1 MMTKI
6 NKILLILV
14 FISGISLG
22 QDEIRKLSNGFSHG
36 VEDNKIHFT
45 LDEYEIIDVSID
57 GQTFKKPII
66 PFGGLQSQVGEPSLP
81 TITTFYQVATN
92 KSYDIR
98 INNKNS
104 IWIENIDILPH
115 QTWDH
120 VPDETI
126 STFKRDVELYT
137 SDIKYP
143 ENQGEVSQ
151 TFVFR
156 DLPVIKVSIT
166 PFKYY
171 PLSRRLE
178 VITSADIELIEVEDI
193 EPVQVPNRISRVFEP
208 LYEALVVNYSRSTND
223 ASYQKPSILYIL
235 PSNSSNLMANLE
247 MLFDWRHRSGYVVN
261 YVSTSTTGNSTS
273 SIKNY
278 ISNAY
283 SSWEDPPEYVALV
296 GDANGSYSIP
306 TYFESLSSYNGEGD
320 HPYSQLVGNDILPEV
335 IIGRLSFSSTTELA
349 TIINKTVQYESNP
362 YLSQNWFH
370 SASLV
375 GDASTSGV
383 SCVITSENIK
393 ELMEY
398 HGYDDVRTIYNSP
411 FPSQMVSDL
420 NAGLTFFNYRGY
432 YGVSGFNSGNI
443 NSLSNGFKL
452 PIATVITCGTGSF
465 SSGTAL
471 SETFVR
477 AGTPTQPKGAVAS
490 VGTATLGTHT
500 MFNNAVDMGFYYG
513 VFVDKIETAGAALAR
528 GKLNLYLNYPN
539 NPNNWVTIFTHWNNL
554 IGDPALQ
561 MWTDIPQ
568 SFTVSHDNM
577 ISLGTNY
584 YDVEVKDYFNEPVEG
599 AYVTILKGNDIIFES
614 GYTDNN
620 GRVTLPIGS
629 TSSGSVDLTVIK
641 RNFVPYQGQ
650 FQINEQSVN
659 VNSIEG
665 AFTIDDDMDGLS
677 TGNSD
682 GMIDGGETIEL
693 TIPIYNYGTEDAQ
706 GVYCKLIGG
715 NGFINYSIDSL
726 YVGTLM
732 SGMTGNE
739 GQSFVFEIE
748 SGLLENEN
756 FPLRLLVKDING
768 IAWWSQIDLSISGT
782 RLFADKVYVH
792 DDPVFGND
800 HLDPGETAQ
809 ISIEISNIGSIMA
822 NNVSG
827 RLYSNF
833 AGLEIIDDQ
842 GFWPII
848 LQDNY
853 SINTTDKFEVIAA
866 EDVIPGTIVE
876 LTIDLESSDGA
887 VQSTNIP
894 IQIGVKE
901 MDDPLGPDAYGY
913 YAYDNGDILY
923 SNAPYFNWIE
933 IDPLYGGP
941 GTQLALSDFGDNQD
955 DVTTVNLPFTFKF
968 YGIDYNQIS
977 VSSNGWV
984 SMGSTDMKSFRN
996 YPLPGPGGPSP
1007 MIAVF
1012 WDDLNTTTSGG
1023 RVYKW
1028 YDELNNQFVIQWS
1041 NLRTYDNNSLENFQL
1056 ILKDSQHYFTP
1067 TGDGEI
1073 LMQFADFNN
1082 TSTGNYGWGQVHG
1095 NYCTIGL
1102 EDHSETIGLEYT
1114 INNTYPISA
1123 MPLEDSTAILF
1134 TTRGANILQRGD
1146 INQDGLLN
1154 ITDVLTLV
1162 DFVQSGN
1169 TGGLNPYLADV
1180 NADEIINFLDMISI
1194 VREIMGY

>member
-1 MMTKI
+1 MTKS
-6 NKILLILV
+6 NKIIFTLLIASSIL
-14 FISGISLG
+14 FS
-22 QDEIRKLSNGFSHG
+22 QDEIRKSLNGFSNL
-36 VEDNKIHFT
+36 DDDRIHFS
-45 LDEYEIIDVSID
+45 LDSYELKDVTID
-57 GQTFKKPII
+57 GQTFKKPVI
-66 PFGGLQSQVGEPSLP
+66 PFGGLKSDEGDPSLP
-81 TITTFYQVATN
+81 TITTFYQVAPN
-92 KSYDIR
+92 KSYA
-98 INNKNS
+98 INVNVISSEWVN
-104 IWIENIDILPH
+104 NIDILPH
-115 QTWDH
+115 QTWERLS
-120 VPDETI
+120 DET
-126 STFKRDVELYT
+126 SDLFKRNIELYT
-137 SDIKYP
+137 SDMKYP
-143 ENQGEVSQ
+143 ENQGEVSN

-156 DLPVIKVSIT
+156 DIPVVKASIT

-178 VITSADIELIEVEDI
+178 IITSADIELIEVDEI
-193 EPVQVPNRISRVFEP
+193 EPVQTPDQISRVFEP
-208 LYEALVVNYSRSTND
+208 LYEALVVNYNRSTND
-223 ASYQKPSILYIL
+223 DDYQRPSILYIL

-247 MLFDWRHRSGYVVN
+247 ILFNWRHRSGYVVN
-261 YVSTSTTGNSTS
+261 YVSTSTTGNSSS

-283 SSWEDPPEYVALV
+283 STWDDPPEYIALV

-411 FPSQMVSDL
+411 FPSQMVADL

-465 SSGTAL
+465 SSGTSL

-490 VGTATLGTHT
+490 IGTATIGTHT

-513 VFVDKIETAGAALAR
+513 VFVDKLETAGAALAR
-528 GKLNLYLNYPN
+528 GKLNLYLNYPD
-539 NPNNWVTIFTHWNNL
+539 NPNDWVTIFTHWNNL

-561 MWTDIPQ
+561 MWTDTPQ
-568 SFTVSHDNM
+568 SFTVTHENI
-577 ISLGTNY
+577 ISSGTNF
-584 YDVEVKDYFNEPVEG
+584 YDVEVTNYFNEPVEN

-614 GYTDNN
+614 GYTDIN
-620 GRVTLPIGS
+620 GRVTLPVGS
-629 TSSGSVDLTVIK
+629 TLSGGVNLTVIK
-641 RNFVPYQGQ
+641 RNFIPYQGQ
-650 FQINEQSVN
+650 FQISEQSVN
-659 VNSIEG
+659 VNSVEG
-665 AFTIDDDMDGLS
+665 AFTIDDDMNGAS
-677 TGNSD
+677 TGNSNAL
-682 GMIDGGETIEL
+682 IDGGETIEL
-693 TIPIYNYGTEDAQ
+693 TIPVYNYGTDDAE

-739 GQSFVFEIE
+739 EQPFVFEVE
-748 SGLLENEN
+748 SGILENEN
-756 FPLRLLVKDING
+756 FPLRLLIKDING
-768 IAWWSQIDLSISGT
+768 SSWLSQIQLSISGT
-782 RLFADKVYVH
+782 RLVADKVYVH
-792 DDPVFGND
+792 DDPAFGND
-800 HLDPGETAQ
+800 YLDPGETAE
-809 ISIEISNIGSIMA
+809 ISIEISNIGSMMA

-827 RLYSNF
+827 RLYSNYP
-833 AGLEIIDDQ
+833 GLEIIDDQ
-842 GFWPII
+842 GFWPLIV
-848 LQDNY
+848 QNNF
-853 SINTTDKFEVIAA
+853 SINTADKFEVVAA
-866 EDVIPGTIVE
+866 EDIIPGTVIE
-876 LTIDLESSDGA
+876 LFIDLESPDGA
-887 VQSTNIP
+887 AQSANIP
-894 IQIGVKE
+894 LQIGVKE
-901 MDDPLGPDAYGY
+901 VDDPLGPDSYGY
-913 YAYDNGDILY
+913 YAYDSGDILY

-933 IDPLYGGP
+933 IDPLYNGS
-941 GTQLALSDFGDNQD
+941 GTQLSLSDYGDNQD

-968 YGIDYNQIS
+968 YGIDYDQIS

-984 SMGSTDMKSFRN
+984 SMGSTSIKSFRN
-996 YPLPGPGGPSP
+996 YHIPGPGGPSP

-1028 YDELNNQFVIQWS
+1028 YDELNHQFIIQWS
-1041 NLRTYDNNSLENFQL
+1041 HLRTYDNNSLENFQL

-1073 LMQFADFNN
+1073 VMQYADFNN

-1102 EDHSETIGLEYT
+1102 EDQSETIGLEYT
-1114 INNTYPISA
+1114 FNNTYPISA

-1162 DFVQSGN
+1162 DFVQSSD

>member
-1 MMTKI
+1 MTKS
-6 NKILLILV
+6 NKIIFTLLMASSVL
-14 FISGISLG
+14 FS
-22 QDEIRKLSNGFSHG
+22 QDEIRKSPNGFSIL
-36 VEDNKIHFT
+36 DDDRIHFS
-45 LDEYEIIDVSID
+45 LDSYELKDVTID
-57 GQTFKKPII
+57 GQTFKKPVI
-66 PFGGLQSQVGEPSLP
+66 PFGGLTSDEGDPTLP
-81 TITTFYQVATN
+81 TITTFYQVAPN
-92 KSYDIR
+92 KSYAINVNVISSEW
-98 INNKNS
+98 INNV
-104 IWIENIDILPH
+104 DILPH
-115 QTWDH
+115 QTWERSS
-120 VPDETI
+120 DETNDL
-126 STFKRDVELYT
+126 FKRNIELYT
-137 SDIKYP
+137 SDTKYP
-143 ENQGEVSQ
+143 ENQGEVSN

-156 DLPVIKVSIT
+156 DIPVVKASIT

-178 VITSADIELIEVEDI
+178 IITSADIELIEVDEI
-193 EPVQVPNRISRVFEP
+193 EPVQTPDRISRVFEP
-208 LYEALVVNYSRSTND
+208 LYEALVVNYNRSTND
-223 ASYQKPSILYIL
+223 DDYQRPSILYIL
-235 PSNSSNLMANLE
+235 PSNSSNLMASLE
-247 MLFDWRHRSGYVVN
+247 ILFDWRHRSGYVVN
-261 YVSTSTTGNSTS
+261 YVSTSTTGNSSS

-283 SSWEDPPEYVALV
+283 STWDDPPEYIALV

-411 FPSQMVSDL
+411 FPSQMVADL

-432 YGVSGFNSGNI
+432 YGVSGFNSGNV

-465 SSGTAL
+465 ASGTAL

-490 VGTATLGTHT
+490 IGTATIGTHT

-513 VFVDKIETAGAALAR
+513 VFVDKMETAGAALAR
-528 GKLNLYLNYPN
+528 GKLNLYLNYPD
-539 NPNNWVTIFTHWNNL
+539 NPNDWVTIFTHWNNL

-568 SFTVSHDNM
+568 SFTVNHENM
-577 ISLGTNY
+577 ISSGTNY
-584 YDVEVKDYFNEPVEG
+584 YDIEVTNYFNEPVED
-599 AYVTILKGNDIIFES
+599 AFVTILKGNDIIFES
-614 GYTDNN
+614 GFTDIN
-620 GRVTLPIGS
+620 GRVTLPVGS
-629 TSSGSVDLTVIK
+629 TLPGGVNLTVIK
-641 RNFVPYQGQ
+641 RNFIPYQGQ
-650 FQINEQSVN
+650 FQISEQSVN
-659 VNSIEG
+659 VNSVEG
-665 AFTIDDDMDGLS
+665 AFTIDDDMNDAS
-677 TGNSD
+677 MGNAN

-693 TIPIYNYGTEDAQ
+693 NIPIYNYGTDDAE

-715 NGFINYSIDSL
+715 DGFINYSIDSL
-726 YVGTLM
+726 YIGTLM

-739 GQSFVFEIE
+739 EQSFVFEVE
-748 SGLLENEN
+748 SGILENEN
-756 FPLRLLVKDING
+756 FPLRLFIKDING
-768 IAWWSQIDLSISGT
+768 SSWLSQIQLSILGT
-782 RLFADKVYVH
+782 RLLADKVYVY

-800 HLDPGETAQ
+800 HLDPGETAE

-827 RLYSNF
+827 RLYSNYP
-833 AGLEIIDDQ
+833 GLEIIDDQ
-842 GFWPII
+842 GFWPLIV
-848 LQDNY
+848 QNNF
-853 SINTTDKFEVIAA
+853 SINTTDKFEVVAA
-866 EDVIPGTIVE
+866 EDIIPGTIIE
-876 LTIDLESSDGA
+876 LFIDLESPDGA
-887 VQSTNIP
+887 AQSANIP
-894 IQIGVKE
+894 LQIGVKE
-901 MDDPLGPDAYGY
+901 VDDPLGPDSYGY
-913 YAYDNGDILY
+913 YAYDSGDILY

-933 IDPLYGGP
+933 IDPLYNGP
-941 GTQLALSDFGDNQD
+941 GTQLSLSDYGDNQD

-968 YGIDYNQIS
+968 YGIDYDQIS

-984 SMGSTDMKSFRN
+984 SMGSTSIKSFRN
-996 YPLPGPGGPSP
+996 YHIPGPGGPSP

-1028 YDELNNQFVIQWS
+1028 YDELNHQFIIQWS
-1041 NLRTYDNNSLENFQL
+1041 HLRTYDNNSLENFQL

-1073 LMQFADFNN
+1073 VMQYADFNN

-1095 NYCTIGL
+1095 NYCTIGI
-1102 EDHSETIGLEYT
+1102 EDQSETIGLEYT
-1114 INNTYPISA
+1114 FNNTYPISA

-1162 DFVQSGN
+1162 DFVQSSD

>member
-1 MMTKI
+1 MTNICKI
-6 NKILLILV
+6 ISIVILASSV
-14 FISGISLG
+14 SFS
-22 QDEIRKLSNGFSHG
+22 QNEIRKSPNGFS
-36 VEDNKIHFT
+36 VLDDDKILFS
-45 LDEYEIIDVSID
+45 LESYELKDVTID
-57 GQTFKKPII
+57 GQTFKKPVI
-66 PFGGLQSQVGEPSLP
+66 PFGGLKSDEGEPTLP
-81 TITTFYQVATN
+81 TITTFYQVAPN
-92 KSYDIR
+92 KSYA
-98 INNKNS
+98 INVNVIS
-104 IWIENIDILPH
+104 SEWIDNVDILPH
-115 QTWDH
+115 QTWERQL
-120 VPDETI
+120 DEANTF
-126 STFKRDVELYT
+126 FKRNVELYT
-137 SDIKYP
+137 SDTKYP
-143 ENQGEVSQ
+143 KNQVEVSK

-156 DLPVIKVSIT
+156 DIPVVKASIT

-171 PLSRRLE
+171 PLSRKLE
-178 VITSADIELIEVEDI
+178 IITSAEIELIEVDDI
-193 EPVQVPNRISRVFEP
+193 DPVQTPNRISRVFEP

-223 ASYQKPSILYIL
+223 DDYQKPSILYIL

-247 MLFDWRHRSGYVVN
+247 ILFDWRHRSGYVVN
-261 YVSTSTTGNSTS
+261 YVSTSTTGNSSS

-283 SSWEDPPEYVALV
+283 SSWDDPPEYVALV

-306 TYFESLSSYNGEGD
+306 TYFESFSSYNGEGD

-335 IIGRLSFSSTTELA
+335 LIGRLSFSSTTELA

-370 SASLV
+370 SASVV
-375 GDASTSGV
+375 GDASTSGI

-411 FPSQMVSDL
+411 FPSQMVADL

-465 SSGTAL
+465 ASGTAL

-490 VGTATLGTHT
+490 IGTATIGTHT

-513 VFVDKIETAGAALAR
+513 VFVDKMETAGAALAR
-528 GKLNLYLNYPN
+528 GKLNLYLNYPD
-539 NPNNWVTIFTHWNNL
+539 NPNNYVTIFTHWNSL

-561 MWTDIPQ
+561 MWTDVPQ
-568 SFTVSHDNM
+568 SFTINHENS
-577 ISLGTNY
+577 ISSGTNY
-584 YDVEVKDYFNEPVEG
+584 IDVEVLDYFNDPVEG

-614 GYTDNN
+614 GYTDIN
-620 GRVTLPIGS
+620 GRITLSVGS
-629 TSSGSVDLTVIK
+629 ASLGSVDLTVIK

-650 FQINEQSVN
+650 FQINDQSVN
-659 VNSIEG
+659 VNSVEG
-665 AFTIDDDMDGLS
+665 AFTIDDDMNGS
-677 TGNSD
+677 SIGNAN

-693 TIPIYNYGTEDAQ
+693 MIPIYNYGTDDAE

-715 NGFINYSIDSL
+715 DGFINYSIDSL
-726 YVGTLM
+726 YIGTLM

-739 GQSFVFEIE
+739 GQPFVFEVE
-748 SGLLENEN
+748 SGILENEN
-756 FPLRLLVKDING
+756 FPLRLLIKDINDSS
-768 IAWWSQIDLSISGT
+768 WLSQIQLSISGT
-782 RLFADKVYVH
+782 RLLADKVYVH

-800 HLDPGETAQ
+800 HLDPGETAE
-809 ISIEISNIGSIMA
+809 IEIEISNIGSMMA

-827 RLYSNF
+827 RLYSNYP
-833 AGLEIIDDQ
+833 GLEIIDDQ
-842 GFWPII
+842 GFWPLIV
-848 LQDNY
+848 QNNF

-866 EDVIPGTIVE
+866 EDIIPGTVVE
-876 LTIDLESSDGA
+876 LFIDLESPDGA
-887 VQSTNIP
+887 AQSANIP
-894 IQIGVKE
+894 LQIGVKE
-901 MDDPLGPDAYGY
+901 VDDPLGPDLYGY
-913 YAYDNGDILY
+913 YAYDSGDILY

-933 IDPLYGGP
+933 IDPLYNGS
-941 GTQLALSDFGDNQD
+941 GTQLSLSDYGDNQD

-968 YGIDYNQIS
+968 YGVDYDQIS

-984 SMGSTDMKSFRN
+984 SMGSTSMKSFRN
-996 YPLPGPGGPSP
+996 YHIPGPGGPSP

-1028 YDELNNQFVIQWS
+1028 YDELNHQFVIQWS
-1041 NLRTYDNNSLENFQL
+1041 HLRTYDNNSLENFQL

-1073 LMQFADFNN
+1073 VMQYADFNN

-1102 EDHSETIGLEYT
+1102 EDQSETIGLEYT
-1114 INNTYPISA
+1114 FNNAYPTSA
-1123 MPLEDSTAILF
+1123 MPLGDSTAILF

-1162 DFVQSGN
+1162 DFVQSSD

>member
-1 MMTKI
+1 MTKS
-6 NKILLILV
+6 NKIIFTLLIASSIL
-14 FISGISLG
+14 FS
-22 QDEIRKLSNGFSHG
+22 QDEIRKSLNGFSNL
-36 VEDNKIHFT
+36 DDDRIHFS
-45 LDEYEIIDVSID
+45 LDSYELKDVTID
-57 GQTFKKPII
+57 GQTFKKPVI
-66 PFGGLQSQVGEPSLP
+66 PFGGLKSDEGDPSLP
-81 TITTFYQVATN
+81 TITTFYQVAPN
-92 KSYDIR
+92 KSYA
-98 INNKNS
+98 INVNVISSEWVN
-104 IWIENIDILPH
+104 NIDILPH
-115 QTWDH
+115 QTWERLS
-120 VPDETI
+120 DET
-126 STFKRDVELYT
+126 SDLFKRNIELYT
-137 SDIKYP
+137 SDMKYP
-143 ENQGEVSQ
+143 ENQGEVSN

-156 DLPVIKVSIT
+156 DIPVVKASIT

-178 VITSADIELIEVEDI
+178 IITSADIELIEVDEI
-193 EPVQVPNRISRVFEP
+193 EPVQTPDQISRVFEP
-208 LYEALVVNYSRSTND
+208 LYEALVVNYNRSTND
-223 ASYQKPSILYIL
+223 DDYQRPSILYIL

-247 MLFDWRHRSGYVVN
+247 ILFNWRHRSGYVVN
-261 YVSTSTTGNSTS
+261 YVSTSTTGNSSS

-283 SSWEDPPEYVALV
+283 STWDDPPEYIALV

-411 FPSQMVSDL
+411 FPSQMVADL

-465 SSGTAL
+465 SSGTSL

-490 VGTATLGTHT
+490 IGTATIGTHT

-513 VFVDKIETAGAALAR
+513 VFVDKLETAGAALAR
-528 GKLNLYLNYPN
+528 GKLNLYLNYPD
-539 NPNNWVTIFTHWNNL
+539 NPNDWVTIFTHWNNL

-561 MWTDIPQ
+561 MWTDTPQ
-568 SFTVSHDNM
+568 SFTVTHENI
-577 ISLGTNY
+577 ISSGTNF
-584 YDVEVKDYFNEPVEG
+584 YDVEVTNYFNEPVEN
-599 AYVTILKGNDIIFES
+599 AFVTILKGNDIIFES
-614 GYTDNN
+614 GYTDIN
-620 GRVTLPIGS
+620 GRVTLPVGS
-629 TSSGSVDLTVIK
+629 TLSGGVNLTVIK
-641 RNFVPYQGQ
+641 RNFIPYQGQ
-650 FQINEQSVN
+650 FQISEQSVN
-659 VNSIEG
+659 VNSVEG
-665 AFTIDDDMDGLS
+665 AFTIDDDMNGAS
-677 TGNSD
+677 TGNSNAL
-682 GMIDGGETIEL
+682 IDGGETIEL
-693 TIPIYNYGTEDAQ
+693 TIPVYNYGTDDAE

-739 GQSFVFEIE
+739 EQPFVFEVE
-748 SGLLENEN
+748 SGILENEN
-756 FPLRLLVKDING
+756 FPLRLLIKDING
-768 IAWWSQIDLSISGT
+768 SSWLSQIQLSISGT
-782 RLFADKVYVH
+782 RLVADKVYVH
-792 DDPVFGND
+792 DDPAFGND
-800 HLDPGETAQ
+800 YLDPGETAE
-809 ISIEISNIGSIMA
+809 ISIEISNIGSMMA

-827 RLYSNF
+827 RLYSNYP
-833 AGLEIIDDQ
+833 GLEIIDDQ
-842 GFWPII
+842 GFWPLIV
-848 LQDNY
+848 QNNF
-853 SINTTDKFEVIAA
+853 SINTADKFEVVAA
-866 EDVIPGTIVE
+866 EDIIPGTVIE
-876 LTIDLESSDGA
+876 LFIDLESPDGA
-887 VQSTNIP
+887 AQSANIP
-894 IQIGVKE
+894 LQIGVKE
-901 MDDPLGPDAYGY
+901 VDDPLGPDSYGY
-913 YAYDNGDILY
+913 YAYDSGDILY

-933 IDPLYGGP
+933 IDPLYNGS
-941 GTQLALSDFGDNQD
+941 GTQLSLSDYGDNQD

-968 YGIDYNQIS
+968 YGIDYDQIS

-984 SMGSTDMKSFRN
+984 SMGSTSIKSFRN
-996 YPLPGPGGPSP
+996 YHIPGPGGPSP

-1028 YDELNNQFVIQWS
+1028 YDELNHQFIIQWS
-1041 NLRTYDNNSLENFQL
+1041 HLRTYDNNSLENFQL

-1073 LMQFADFNN
+1073 VMQYADFNN

-1102 EDHSETIGLEYT
+1102 EDQSETIGLEYT
-1114 INNTYPISA
+1114 FNNAYPTSA
-1123 MPLEDSTAILF
+1123 MPLGDSTAILF

-1162 DFVQSGN
+1162 DFVQSSD

>member
-1 MMTKI
+1 MI
-6 NKILLILV
+6 YIYKILFSILLFSV
-14 FISGISLG
+14 FAMG
-22 QDEIRKLSNGFSHG
+22 QENIRKLSSGFSSKSG
-36 VEDNKIHFT
+36 DSKIHF
-45 LDEYEIIDVSID
+45 LLKDYEMQNVTID
-57 GQTFKKPII
+57 GQSFKKPII
-66 PFGGLQSQVGEPSLP
+66 PFGGLKSEEGEPTLP
-81 TITTFYQVATN
+81 TITTFYQVAPN
-92 KSYDIR
+92 KSYA
-98 INNKNS
+98 INVNINS
-104 IWIENIDILPH
+104 SEWVENIDILPH
-115 QTWDH
+115 QTWEH
-120 VPDETI
+120 VSDET
-126 STFKRDVELYT
+126 SALFKRDIELYT
-137 SDIKYP
+137 SDIPYP
-143 ENQGEVSQ
+143 KDLGEISN
-151 TFVFR
+151 TFILR

-171 PLSRRLE
+171 PLSRKLE
-178 VITSADIELIEVEDI
+178 VITSADIELIEVGNID
-193 EPVQVPNRISRVFEP
+193 PVIVPNRISRTFEP
-208 LYEALVVNYSRSTND
+208 LYEALVVNYDRSTNEED
-223 ASYQKPSILYIL
+223 YQKPSILYIL

-247 MLFDWRHRSGYVVN
+247 ILFDWRHRSGYVVN
-261 YVSTSTTGNSTS
+261 YVSTSTTGNSSS

-283 SSWEDPPEYVALV
+283 STWDNPPEFIALV

-306 TYFESLSSYNGEGD
+306 TYFENYSGYNGEGD
-320 HPYSQLVGNDILPEV
+320 HPYSQLVGNDVLPEV
-335 IIGRLSFSSTTELA
+335 LIGRLSFSSTTELA

-362 YLSQNWFH
+362 YLNQNWFH
-370 SASLV
+370 SASVV

-383 SCVITSENIK
+383 STVITSENIK

-398 HGYDDVRTIYNSP
+398 NGYDDVRTIYSSP

-420 NAGLTFFNYRGY
+420 NDGLTFFNYRGY

-490 VGTATLGTHT
+490 IGTATLGTHT

-528 GKLNLYLNYPN
+528 GKLNLYLNYPD
-539 NPNNWVTIFTHWNNL
+539 NPNNNVNVFTHWNNL
-554 IGDPALQ
+554 IGDPALK
-561 MWTDIPQ
+561 MWTDVPQ
-568 SFTVSHDNM
+568 SFTVNNDNI
-577 ISLGTNY
+577 ISSGTNY
-584 YDVEVKDYFNEPVEG
+584 IDVEVLNYFNEPVED
-599 AYVTILKGNDIIFES
+599 AYVTILKGDDVIFES
-614 GYTDNN
+614 GYTNIN
-620 GRVTLPIGS
+620 GRVTLPITSS
-629 TSSGSVDLTVIK
+629 TSGSVELTVIK

-650 FQINEQSVN
+650 YQIVDQNVN
-659 VNSIEG
+659 VNSVEG
-665 AFTIDDDMDGLS
+665 AYSIDDDMNGS
-677 TGNSD
+677 SSGNNNSI
-682 GMIDGGETIEL
+682 IDGGETIEL
-693 TIPIYNYGTEDAQ
+693 TIPIYNYGTDDSE

-715 NGFINYSIDSL
+715 DGFINYSVDSL
-726 YVGTLM
+726 YIGTLM

-739 GQSFVFEIE
+739 DQSFVFEVETGI
-748 SGLLENEN
+748 LENEN
-756 FPLRLLVKDING
+756 LPLRLLIKDING
-768 IAWWSQIDLSISGT
+768 SSWWSQLHLSISGA
-782 RLFADKVYVH
+782 RFFADKVYVY
-792 DDPVFGND
+792 DDPVFGNEN
-800 HLDPGETAQ
+800 LDPGETAE
-809 ISIEISNIGSIMA
+809 ISIEISNIGSMNATNI
-822 NNVSG
+822 SG

-833 AGLEIIDDQ
+833 SGLEIVDDQ
-842 GFWPII
+842 GFWPVI

-853 SINTTDKFEVIAA
+853 TINTLDNFEVVAA

-876 LTIDLESSDGA
+876 LIINLESSDGA
-887 VQSTNIP
+887 VQSVNIP
-894 IQIGVKE
+894 LQIGVKGVG
-901 MDDPLGPDAYGY
+901 DPLGPDAYGY

-933 IDPLYGGP
+933 IDPLYDGP
-941 GTQLALSDFGDNQD
+941 GTQLALSDYGDNQD
-955 DVTTVNLPFTFKF
+955 DVTTVNLPFSFKF
-968 YGIDYNQIS
+968 YGVDYDQIS

-984 SMGSTDMKSFRN
+984 SMGSTSMKSFRN
-996 YPLPGPGGPSP
+996 YHMPGPGGPSP

-1028 YDELNNQFVIQWS
+1028 YDELNHQFVIQWS
-1041 NLRTYDNNSLENFQL
+1041 HLRTYDNNSLENFQL

-1073 LMQFADFNN
+1073 LMQYAEFNN
-1082 TSTGNYGWGQVHG
+1082 TSTGNGVQVHG
-1095 NYCTIGL
+1095 NYSTIGL
-1102 EDHSETIGLEYT
+1102 EDQSETIGLEYT
-1114 INNTYPISA
+1114 FNNTYPISA

-1146 INQDGLLN
+1146 INQDGFLN

>member
-1 MMTKI
+1 MKKS
-6 NKILLILV
+6 NKIIFTLLIASSIL
-14 FISGISLG
+14 FS
-22 QDEIRKLSNGFSHG
+22 QDEIRKSPNGFSIL
-36 VEDNKIHFT
+36 DDDRIHFS
-45 LDEYEIIDVSID
+45 LDSYELKDVTID
-57 GQTFKKPII
+57 GQTFKKPVI
-66 PFGGLQSQVGEPSLP
+66 PFGGLKSDEGDPTLP
-81 TITTFYQVATN
+81 TITTFYQVAPN
-92 KSYDIR
+92 KSYAINVNVISSEW
-98 INNKNS
+98 INNV
-104 IWIENIDILPH
+104 DILPH
-115 QTWDH
+115 QTWEKSS
-120 VPDETI
+120 DET
-126 STFKRDVELYT
+126 SDLFKRNIELYT
-137 SDIKYP
+137 SDMKYP
-143 ENQGEVSQ
+143 ENQGEVSN

-156 DLPVIKVSIT
+156 DIPVVKASIT

-178 VITSADIELIEVEDI
+178 IITSADIELIEVDEI
-193 EPVQVPNRISRVFEP
+193 EPVQTPEQISRVFEP
-208 LYEALVVNYSRSTND
+208 LYEALVVNYNRSTND
-223 ASYQKPSILYIL
+223 DDYQRPSILYIL

-247 MLFDWRHRSGYVVN
+247 ILFDWRHRSGYVVN
-261 YVSTSTTGNSTS
+261 YVSTSTTGNSSS

-283 SSWEDPPEYVALV
+283 STWDDPPEYIALV

-306 TYFESLSSYNGEGD
+306 TYFETLSSYNGEGD

-411 FPSQMVSDL
+411 FPSQMVADL

-465 SSGTAL
+465 SSGTSL

-490 VGTATLGTHT
+490 IGTATIGTHT

-513 VFVDKIETAGAALAR
+513 VFVDELETAGAALAR
-528 GKLNLYLNYPN
+528 GKLNLYLNYPD

-561 MWTDIPQ
+561 MWTDTPQ
-568 SFTVSHDNM
+568 SFTVTHENI
-577 ISLGTNY
+577 ISSGTNF
-584 YDVEVKDYFNEPVEG
+584 YDVEVTNYFNEPVED
-599 AYVTILKGNDIIFES
+599 AFVTILKGNDVIFES
-614 GYTDNN
+614 GYTDIN
-620 GRVTLPIGS
+620 GRVTLPVGS
-629 TSSGSVDLTVIK
+629 NLSGGVNLTVTK
-641 RNFVPYQGQ
+641 RNFIPYQGQ
-650 FQINEQSVN
+650 FQISEQSVN
-659 VNSIEG
+659 VNSVEG
-665 AFTIDDDMDGLS
+665 AFTIDDDMNGAS
-677 TGNSD
+677 TGNSNAL
-682 GMIDGGETIEL
+682 IDGGETIEL
-693 TIPIYNYGTEDAQ
+693 TIPVYNYGTDDAE

-732 SGMTGNE
+732 SGMTGNAE
-739 GQSFVFEIE
+739 QSFVFEVE
-748 SGLLENEN
+748 SGILENEN
-756 FPLRLLVKDING
+756 FPLRLLIKDING
-768 IAWWSQIDLSISGT
+768 SSWLSQIQLSISGT
-782 RLFADKVYVH
+782 RLVADKVYVH
-792 DDPVFGND
+792 DDPAFGND
-800 HLDPGETAQ
+800 HLDPGETAE
-809 ISIEISNIGSIMA
+809 ISIEISNIGSMMA

-827 RLYSNF
+827 RLYSNYP
-833 AGLEIIDDQ
+833 GLEIIDDQ
-842 GFWPII
+842 GFWPLIV
-848 LQDNY
+848 QNNF
-853 SINTTDKFEVIAA
+853 SINTADKFEVVAA
-866 EDVIPGTIVE
+866 EDIIPGTVIE
-876 LTIDLESSDGA
+876 LFIDLESLDGA
-887 VQSTNIP
+887 AQSANIP
-894 IQIGVKE
+894 LQIGVKE
-901 MDDPLGPDAYGY
+901 VDDPLGPDSYGY
-913 YAYDNGDILY
+913 YAYDSGDILY

-933 IDPLYGGP
+933 IDPLYNGS
-941 GTQLALSDFGDNQD
+941 GTQLSLSDYGDNQD

-968 YGIDYNQIS
+968 YGIDYDQIS

-984 SMGSTDMKSFRN
+984 SMGSTSIKSFRN
-996 YPLPGPGGPSP
+996 YHIPGPGGPSP

-1028 YDELNNQFVIQWS
+1028 YDELNHQFIIQWS
-1041 NLRTYDNNSLENFQL
+1041 HLRTYDNNSLENFQL

-1073 LMQFADFNN
+1073 VMQYADFNN

-1102 EDHSETIGLEYT
+1102 EDQSETIGLEYT
-1114 INNTYPISA
+1114 FNNTYPISA

-1162 DFVQSGN
+1162 DFVQSSD

>member
-1 MMTKI
+1 
-6 NKILLILV
+6 
-14 FISGISLG
+14 
-22 QDEIRKLSNGFSHG
+22 
-36 VEDNKIHFT
+36 
-45 LDEYEIIDVSID
+45 
-57 GQTFKKPII
+57 
-66 PFGGLQSQVGEPSLP
+66 
-81 TITTFYQVATN
+81 
-92 KSYDIR
+92 
-98 INNKNS
+98 
-104 IWIENIDILPH
+104 
-115 QTWDH
+115 
-120 VPDETI
+120 
-126 STFKRDVELYT
+126 
-137 SDIKYP
+137 
-143 ENQGEVSQ
+143 
-151 TFVFR
+151 
-156 DLPVIKVSIT
+156 
-166 PFKYY
+166 
-171 PLSRRLE
+171 
-178 VITSADIELIEVEDI
+178 
-193 EPVQVPNRISRVFEP
+193 
-208 LYEALVVNYSRSTND
+208 
-223 ASYQKPSILYIL
+223 
-235 PSNSSNLMANLE
+235 
-247 MLFDWRHRSGYVVN
+247 
-261 YVSTSTTGNSTS
+261 
-273 SIKNY
+273 
-278 ISNAY
+278 
-283 SSWEDPPEYVALV
+283 
-296 GDANGSYSIP
+296 
-306 TYFESLSSYNGEGD
+306 
-320 HPYSQLVGNDILPEV
+320 
-335 IIGRLSFSSTTELA
+335 
-349 TIINKTVQYESNP
+349 
-362 YLSQNWFH
+362 
-370 SASLV
+370 
-375 GDASTSGV
+375 
-383 SCVITSENIK
+383 
-393 ELMEY
+393 
-398 HGYDDVRTIYNSP
+398 
-411 FPSQMVSDL
+411 
-420 NAGLTFFNYRGY
+420 
-432 YGVSGFNSGNI
+432 
-443 NSLSNGFKL
+443 
-452 PIATVITCGTGSF
+452 
-465 SSGTAL
+465 
-471 SETFVR
+471 
-477 AGTPTQPKGAVAS
+477 
-490 VGTATLGTHT
+490 
-500 MFNNAVDMGFYYG
+500 
-513 VFVDKIETAGAALAR
+513 
-528 GKLNLYLNYPN
+528 
-539 NPNNWVTIFTHWNNL
+539 
-554 IGDPALQ
+554 
-561 MWTDIPQ
+561 
-568 SFTVSHDNM
+568 
-577 ISLGTNY
+577 
-584 YDVEVKDYFNEPVEG
+584 
-599 AYVTILKGNDIIFES
+599 
-614 GYTDNN
+614 
-620 GRVTLPIGS
+620 
-629 TSSGSVDLTVIK
+629 
-641 RNFVPYQGQ
+641 
-650 FQINEQSVN
+650 
-659 VNSIEG
+659 
-665 AFTIDDDMDGLS
+665 MDGLS

-941 GTQLALSDFGDNQD
+941 GTQLALSDFVDNQD

-968 YGIDYNQIS
+968 YGIDYDQIS

-1041 NLRTYDNNSLENFQL
+1041 NMRTYDNNSLENFQL

-1114 INNTYPISA
+1114 FNNTYPISA

>member
-1 MMTKI
+1 MTKS
-6 NKILLILV
+6 NKIIFTLLIASSIL
-14 FISGISLG
+14 FS
-22 QDEIRKLSNGFSHG
+22 QDEIRKSLNGFSNL
-36 VEDNKIHFT
+36 DDDRIHFS
-45 LDEYEIIDVSID
+45 LDSYELKDVTID
-57 GQTFKKPII
+57 GQTFKKPVI
-66 PFGGLQSQVGEPSLP
+66 PFGGLKSDEGDPSLP
-81 TITTFYQVATN
+81 TITTFYQVAPN
-92 KSYDIR
+92 KSYA
-98 INNKNS
+98 INVNVISSEWVN
-104 IWIENIDILPH
+104 NIDILPH
-115 QTWDH
+115 QTWERLS
-120 VPDETI
+120 DET
-126 STFKRDVELYT
+126 SDLFKRNIELYT
-137 SDIKYP
+137 SDMKYP
-143 ENQGEVSQ
+143 ENQGEVSN

-156 DLPVIKVSIT
+156 DIPVVKASIT

-178 VITSADIELIEVEDI
+178 IITSADIELIEVDEI
-193 EPVQVPNRISRVFEP
+193 APVQTPDQISRVFEP
-208 LYEALVVNYSRSTND
+208 LYEALVVNYNRSTND
-223 ASYQKPSILYIL
+223 DDYQRPSILYIL

-247 MLFDWRHRSGYVVN
+247 ILFNWRHRSGYVVN
-261 YVSTSTTGNSTS
+261 YVSTSTTGNSSS

-283 SSWEDPPEYVALV
+283 STWDDPPEYIALV

-411 FPSQMVSDL
+411 FPSQMVADL

-465 SSGTAL
+465 SSGTSL

-490 VGTATLGTHT
+490 IGTATIGTHT

-513 VFVDKIETAGAALAR
+513 VFVDELETAGAALAR
-528 GKLNLYLNYPN
+528 GKLNLYLNYPD
-539 NPNNWVTIFTHWNNL
+539 NPNDWVTIFTHWNNL

-561 MWTDIPQ
+561 MWTDTPQ
-568 SFTVSHDNM
+568 SFTVTHENI
-577 ISLGTNY
+577 ISSGTNF
-584 YDVEVKDYFNEPVEG
+584 YDVEVTNYFNEPVEN
-599 AYVTILKGNDIIFES
+599 AFVTILKGNDIIFES
-614 GYTDNN
+614 GYTDIN
-620 GRVTLPIGS
+620 GRVTLPVGS
-629 TSSGSVDLTVIK
+629 TLSGGVNLTVIK
-641 RNFVPYQGQ
+641 RNFIPYQGQ
-650 FQINEQSVN
+650 FQISEQSVN
-659 VNSIEG
+659 VNSVEG
-665 AFTIDDDMDGLS
+665 AFTIDDDMNGAS
-677 TGNSD
+677 TGNSNAL
-682 GMIDGGETIEL
+682 IDGGETIEL
-693 TIPIYNYGTEDAQ
+693 TIPVYNYGTDDAE

-739 GQSFVFEIE
+739 EQPFVFEVE
-748 SGLLENEN
+748 SGILENEN
-756 FPLRLLVKDING
+756 FPLRLLIKDING
-768 IAWWSQIDLSISGT
+768 SSWLSQIQLSISGT
-782 RLFADKVYVH
+782 RLVADKVYVH
-792 DDPVFGND
+792 DDPAFGND
-800 HLDPGETAQ
+800 YLDPGETAE
-809 ISIEISNIGSIMA
+809 ISIEISNIGSMMA

-827 RLYSNF
+827 RLYSNYP
-833 AGLEIIDDQ
+833 GLEIIDDQ
-842 GFWPII
+842 GFWPLIV
-848 LQDNY
+848 QNNF
-853 SINTTDKFEVIAA
+853 SINTADKFEVVAA
-866 EDVIPGTIVE
+866 EDIIPGTVIE
-876 LTIDLESSDGA
+876 LFIDLESPDGA
-887 VQSTNIP
+887 AQSANIP
-894 IQIGVKE
+894 LQIGVKE
-901 MDDPLGPDAYGY
+901 VDDPLGPDSYGY
-913 YAYDNGDILY
+913 YAYDSGDILY

-933 IDPLYGGP
+933 IDPLYNGS
-941 GTQLALSDFGDNQD
+941 GTQLSLSDYGDNQD

-968 YGIDYNQIS
+968 YGIDYDQIS

-984 SMGSTDMKSFRN
+984 SMGSTSIKSFRN
-996 YPLPGPGGPSP
+996 YHIPGPGGPSP

-1028 YDELNNQFVIQWS
+1028 YDELNHQFIIQWS
-1041 NLRTYDNNSLENFQL
+1041 HLRTYDNNSLENFQL

-1073 LMQFADFNN
+1073 VMQYADSNN

-1102 EDHSETIGLEYT
+1102 EDQSETIGLEYT
-1114 INNTYPISA
+1114 FNNTYPISA

-1162 DFVQSGN
+1162 DFVQSSD

>member
-1 MMTKI
+1 MKKI
-6 NKILLILV
+6 YKILLIVILV
-14 FISGISLG
+14 SAVSYG
-22 QDEIRKLSNGFSHG
+22 QDEIRKLSNGFSSIPG
-36 VEDNKIHFT
+36 DNRMHFS
-45 LDEYEIIDVSID
+45 LASYEIKDVTID
-57 GQTFKKPII
+57 GQTFKKPVV
-66 PFGGLQSQVGEPSLP
+66 PFGGLKSEEGEPTLP
-81 TITTFYQVATN
+81 TITTFYQVSPN
-92 KSYDIR
+92 KSYTIHV
-98 INNKNS
+98 NVTS
-104 IWIENIDILPH
+104 SEWIDNIDILPH
-115 QTWDH
+115 QTWDSES
-120 VPDETI
+120 DEANVL
-126 STFKRDVELYT
+126 FKRNIELYT
-137 SDIKYP
+137 SDMKYP
-143 ENQGEVSQ
+143 DNQGEVSN

-156 DLPVIKVSIT
+156 DLSVVKASIT
-166 PFKYY
+166 PFRYY
-171 PLSRRLE
+171 PLSRKLE
-178 VITSADIELIEVEDI
+178 VITSADIELIEVGDVD
-193 EPVQVPNRISRVFEP
+193 PVQIPNRISRVFEP
-208 LYEALVVNYSRSTND
+208 LYEALVVNYNRSTND
-223 ASYQKPSILYIL
+223 DDYQKPSILYIL

-247 MLFDWRHRSGYVVN
+247 ILFDWRHRCGYVVN
-261 YVSTSTTGNSTS
+261 YVSTSTTGNSSS

-283 SSWEDPPEYVALV
+283 STWDDPPEYVALV

-306 TYFESLSSYNGEGD
+306 TYFESFSSYNGEGD
-320 HPYSQLVGNDILPEV
+320 HPYSQLVGNDLLPEV

-349 TIINKTVQYESNP
+349 TIVNKTVQYESNP

-370 SASLV
+370 SASVV
-375 GDASTSGV
+375 GDASTSGI
-383 SCVITSENIK
+383 STVITSENIK

-411 FPSQMVSDL
+411 FPSQMVADL

-452 PIATVITCGTGSF
+452 SIATVITCGTGSF

-490 VGTATLGTHT
+490 VGTATIGTHT

-513 VFVDKIETAGAALAR
+513 VFVDKMETAGAALAR

-539 NPNNWVTIFTHWNNL
+539 NPNNYVNIFTHWNNL

-561 MWTDIPQ
+561 MWTDVPQ
-568 SFTVSHDNM
+568 SFTVSHEST
-577 ISLGTNY
+577 ISSGTNY
-584 YDVEVKDYFNEPVEG
+584 YDVEVLDYFNEPVES

-614 GYTDNN
+614 GYTDIN
-620 GRVTLPIGS
+620 GRIILSVGS
-629 TSSGSVDLTVIK
+629 ASLGSVDLTVIK

-650 FQINEQSVN
+650 FQINGQSVN
-659 VNSIEG
+659 VNSVEG
-665 AFTIDDDMDGLS
+665 AFTIDDDMNGLS
-677 TGNSD
+677 IGNAN
-682 GMIDGGETIEL
+682 GVIDGGETIEL
-693 TIPIYNYGTEDAQ
+693 TIPIYNYGTDNAE

-715 NGFINYSIDSL
+715 DGFINYSIDSL
-726 YVGTLM
+726 YIGTLT

-739 GQSFVFEIE
+739 GQSFVFEVE
-748 SGLLENEN
+748 SGILENEN
-756 FPLRLLVKDING
+756 FPLRLLIKDINDSN
-768 IAWWSQIDLSISGT
+768 WLSQIQLSISGT
-782 RLFADKVYVH
+782 RLLADKVYVH

-800 HLDPGETAQ
+800 HLDPGETAE
-809 ISIEISNIGSIMA
+809 IEIEISNIGSMMA

-827 RLYSNF
+827 RLYSNYP
-833 AGLEIIDDQ
+833 GLEIIDDQ
-842 GFWPII
+842 GFWPLIV
-848 LQDNY
+848 QNNF

-866 EDVIPGTIVE
+866 EDIIPGTVVE
-876 LTIDLESSDGA
+876 LFIDLESPDGA
-887 VQSTNIP
+887 AQSANIP
-894 IQIGVKE
+894 LQIGVKE
-901 MDDPLGPDAYGY
+901 VDDPLGPDLYGY
-913 YAYDNGDILY
+913 YAYDSGDILY
-923 SNAPYFNWIE
+923 SNTPYFNWIE
-933 IDPLYGGP
+933 IDPLYNGS
-941 GTQLALSDFGDNQD
+941 GTQLPLSDYGDNQD

-968 YGIDYNQIS
+968 YGVDYDQIS

-984 SMGSTDMKSFRN
+984 SMGSTSMKSFRN
-996 YPLPGPGGPSP
+996 YHIPGPGGPSP

-1028 YDELNNQFVIQWS
+1028 YDELNHQFVIQWS
-1041 NLRTYDNNSLENFQL
+1041 HLRTYDNNSLENFQL

-1073 LMQFADFNN
+1073 LMQYADFNN
-1082 TSTGNYGWGQVHG
+1082 TSTGNYSWGQVHG

-1102 EDHSETIGLEYT
+1102 EDQSETIGLEYT
-1114 INNTYPISA
+1114 FNNTYAISA

-1134 TTRGANILQRGD
+1134 TTRGASILQRGD

-1154 ITDVLTLV
+1154 IIDVLTLV
-1162 DFVQSGN
+1162 DFVQSSN
-1169 TGGLNPYLADV
+1169 TGELNPYLADV

>member
-1 MMTKI
+1 MTKI
-6 NKILLILV
+6 NNILITVILV
-14 FISGISLG
+14 SAVLYG
-22 QDEIRKLSNGFSHG
+22 QDEIRKLSNGFSSIPG
-36 VEDNKIHFT
+36 DNRMHFS
-45 LDEYEIIDVSID
+45 LVSYEIEDITID
-57 GQTFKKPII
+57 GQTFKKPVV
-66 PFGGLQSQVGEPSLP
+66 PFGGLKSEVGEPTLP
-81 TITTFYQVATN
+81 TITTFYQVAPN
-92 KSYDIR
+92 KSYT
-98 INNKNS
+98 INVNVTS
-104 IWIENIDILPH
+104 SEWIENIDILPH
-115 QTWDH
+115 QTWDSES
-120 VPDETI
+120 DEANTL
-126 STFKRDVELYT
+126 FKRNIELYT
-137 SDIKYP
+137 SDMKYP
-143 ENQGEVSQ
+143 ENQGEVSN

-156 DLPVIKVSIT
+156 DLPVVKASIT

-178 VITSADIELIEVEDI
+178 VITSADIELIEVEDVD
-193 EPVQVPNRISRVFEP
+193 PVQIPNRISRVFEP
-208 LYEALVVNYSRSTND
+208 LYEALVVNYNRSTND
-223 ASYQKPSILYIL
+223 DDYQKPSILYIL
-235 PSNSSNLMANLE
+235 PSNSSNLMANLDI
-247 MLFDWRHRSGYVVN
+247 LFDWRHRCGYVVN
-261 YVSTSTTGNSTS
+261 YVSTSTTGNSSS

-283 SSWEDPPEYVALV
+283 SSWDDPPEYVALV

-306 TYFESLSSYNGEGD
+306 TYFESFSSYNGEGD
-320 HPYSQLVGNDILPEV
+320 HPYSQLVGNDVLPEV
-335 IIGRLSFSSTTELA
+335 LIGRLSFSSTTELA

-370 SASLV
+370 SASMV
-375 GDASTSGV
+375 GDASTSGI
-383 SCVITSENIK
+383 STIITSENIK

-411 FPSQMVSDL
+411 FPSQMVADL

-490 VGTATLGTHT
+490 VGTATIGTHT

-513 VFVDKIETAGAALAR
+513 VFVDKMETAGAALAR
-528 GKLNLYLNYPN
+528 GKLNLYLNYPD
-539 NPNNWVTIFTHWNNL
+539 NPNNYVTIFTHWNNL

-561 MWTDIPQ
+561 MWTDVPQ
-568 SFTVSHDNM
+568 SFTVNHENS
-577 ISLGTNY
+577 ISSGTNY
-584 YDVEVKDYFNEPVEG
+584 IDVEVLDYFNEPVEG
-599 AYVTILKGNDIIFES
+599 AYVTILKGNDVIFES
-614 GYTDNN
+614 DYTNIY
-620 GRVTLPIGS
+620 GRVTLS
-629 TSSGSVDLTVIK
+629 VTSASSGGAYLTVLK

-650 FQINEQSVN
+650 FQIIDQSVN
-659 VNSIEG
+659 VNSVEG
-665 AFTIDDDMDGLS
+665 AYSIDDDMNGS
-677 TGNSD
+677 SSGND
-682 GMIDGGETIEL
+682 NGVIDGGETIEL
-693 TIPIYNYGTEDAQ
+693 TIPIYNYGTDDAE
-706 GVYCKLIGG
+706 GVYCKLLGG
-715 NGFINYSIDSL
+715 DGFINFSIDSL
-726 YVGTLM
+726 YIGTLM

-748 SGLLENEN
+748 SGMLENEN
-756 FPLRLLVKDING
+756 FPLRLLIKDMNG
-768 IAWWSQIDLSISGT
+768 SSWQSQIQLSISGT

-800 HLDPGETAQ
+800 NLDPGETAE
-809 ISIEISNIGSIMA
+809 ISIEISNIGSMIA
-822 NNVSG
+822 NNITG
-827 RLYSNF
+827 RLYSNYP
-833 AGLEIIDDQ
+833 GLEIIDDQ
-842 GFWPII
+842 GFWPLI

-853 SINTTDKFEVIAA
+853 SINTTDKFEVVAA
-866 EDVIPGTIVE
+866 EDIIPGTIVE
-876 LTIDLESSDGA
+876 LFIDLESSNGA
-887 VQSTNIP
+887 VQSANIP
-894 IQIGVKE
+894 IQIGIKE
-901 MDDPLGPDAYGY
+901 VDDPLGPDLYGY
-913 YAYDNGDILY
+913 YAYDNGDIFY

-933 IDPLYGGP
+933 IDPLYNGS
-941 GTQLALSDFGDNQD
+941 GTQLSLSDYGDNQD

-968 YGIDYNQIS
+968 YGVDYDQIS

-984 SMGSTDMKSFRN
+984 SMGSTSMKSFRN
-996 YPLPGPGGPSP
+996 YHIPGPGGPSP

-1028 YDELNNQFVIQWS
+1028 YDELNHQFVIQWS
-1041 NLRTYDNNSLENFQL
+1041 HLRTYDNNSLENFQL

-1073 LMQFADFNN
+1073 LMQYADFNN

-1102 EDHSETIGLEYT
+1102 EDQSETIGLEYT
-1114 INNTYPISA
+1114 FNNTYAISA

-1154 ITDVLTLV
+1154 IIDVLTLV
-1162 DFVQSGN
+1162 DFVQSSN

>member
-1 MMTKI
+1 MTKI
-6 NKILLILV
+6 NNTLLTVILV
-14 FISGISLG
+14 SAVSYG
-22 QDEIRKLSNGFSHG
+22 QDEIRKLSNGFSSIPG
-36 VEDNKIHFT
+36 DNRMQFS
-45 LDEYEIIDVSID
+45 LVSYEIEDITID
-57 GQTFKKPII
+57 GQTFKKPVV
-66 PFGGLQSQVGEPSLP
+66 PFGGLKSEVGEPTLP
-81 TITTFYQVATN
+81 TITTFYQVAPN
-92 KSYDIR
+92 KSYT
-98 INNKNS
+98 INVNVTS
-104 IWIENIDILPH
+104 SEWIDNIDILPH
-115 QTWDH
+115 QTWDSES
-120 VPDETI
+120 DEANTL
-126 STFKRDVELYT
+126 FKRNIELYT
-137 SDIKYP
+137 SDMKYP
-143 ENQGEVSQ
+143 ENQGEVSN

-156 DLPVIKVSIT
+156 DLPVVKASIT

-178 VITSADIELIEVEDI
+178 VITSADIELIEVEDVD
-193 EPVQVPNRISRVFEP
+193 PVHIPNRISRVFEP
-208 LYEALVVNYSRSTND
+208 LYEALVVNYNRSTND
-223 ASYQKPSILYIL
+223 DDYQKPSILYIL
-235 PSNSSNLMANLE
+235 PNNSSNLMANLDI
-247 MLFDWRHRSGYVVN
+247 LFDWRHRCGYVVN
-261 YVSTSTTGNSTS
+261 YVSTSTTGNSSS

-283 SSWEDPPEYVALV
+283 SSWDDPPEYVALV

-306 TYFESLSSYNGEGD
+306 TYFESFSSYNGEGD

-335 IIGRLSFSSTTELA
+335 LIGRLSFSSTTELA

-370 SASLV
+370 SASVV
-375 GDASTSGV
+375 GDASTSGI

-411 FPSQMVSDL
+411 FPSQMVADL

-465 SSGTAL
+465 ASGTAL

-490 VGTATLGTHT
+490 IGTATIGTHT

-513 VFVDKIETAGAALAR
+513 VFVDKMETAGAALAR
-528 GKLNLYLNYPN
+528 GKLNLYLNYPD
-539 NPNNWVTIFTHWNNL
+539 NPNNYVTIFTHWNSL

-561 MWTDIPQ
+561 MWTDVPQ
-568 SFTVSHDNM
+568 SFTVNHENS
-577 ISLGTNY
+577 ISSGTNY
-584 YDVEVKDYFNEPVEG
+584 YDVEVMDYFNEPVEG

-614 GYTDNN
+614 GYTDIN
-620 GRVTLPIGS
+620 GRITLSIGS
-629 TSSGSVDLTVIK
+629 ASLGSVDLTVIK

-650 FQINEQSVN
+650 FQINDQSVN
-659 VNSIEG
+659 VNSVEG
-665 AFTIDDDMDGLS
+665 AFTIDDDMNGS
-677 TGNSD
+677 SIGNAN

-693 TIPIYNYGTEDAQ
+693 TIPIYNYGTDDAE

-715 NGFINYSIDSL
+715 DGFINYSIDSL
-726 YVGTLM
+726 YIGTLI

-739 GQSFVFEIE
+739 AQPFVFEVE
-748 SGLLENEN
+748 SGILENEN
-756 FPLRLLVKDING
+756 FPLRLLIKDINNSS
-768 IAWWSQIDLSISGT
+768 WLSQIQLSISGT
-782 RLFADKVYVH
+782 RLLADKVYVH

-800 HLDPGETAQ
+800 QLDPGETAE
-809 ISIEISNIGSIMA
+809 ISIEVSNIGSMMA

-827 RLYSNF
+827 RLYSNYP
-833 AGLEIIDDQ
+833 GLEIIDDQ
-842 GFWPII
+842 GFWPLIV
-848 LQDNY
+848 QNNF
-853 SINTTDKFEVIAA
+853 SINTTDKFEVFAA
-866 EDVIPGTIVE
+866 EDIIPGTVVE
-876 LTIDLESSDGA
+876 LFIDLESSDGA
-887 VQSTNIP
+887 AQSANIP
-894 IQIGVKE
+894 LQIGVKE
-901 MDDPLGPDAYGY
+901 VDDPLGPDLYGY
-913 YAYDNGDILY
+913 YAYDSGDILY

-933 IDPLYGGP
+933 IDPLYNGS
-941 GTQLALSDFGDNQD
+941 GTQLPLSDYGDNQD

-968 YGIDYNQIS
+968 YGVDYDQIS

-984 SMGSTDMKSFRN
+984 SMGSTSMKSFRN
-996 YPLPGPGGPSP
+996 YHIPGPGGPSP

-1028 YDELNNQFVIQWS
+1028 YDELNHQFIIQWS
-1041 NLRTYDNNSLENFQL
+1041 HLRTYDNNSLENFQL

-1073 LMQFADFNN
+1073 VMQYADFNN

-1102 EDHSETIGLEYT
+1102 EDQSETIGLEYT
-1114 INNTYPISA
+1114 FNNAYPTSA

-1162 DFVQSGN
+1162 DFVQSSD

>member
-1 MMTKI
+1 MKKI
-6 NKILLILV
+6 YKILLIVILV
-14 FISGISLG
+14 SAVSYG
-22 QDEIRKLSNGFSHG
+22 QDEIRKLSNGFSSIPG
-36 VEDNKIHFT
+36 DNRMHFS
-45 LDEYEIIDVSID
+45 LASYEIKDVTID
-57 GQTFKKPII
+57 GQTFKKPVV
-66 PFGGLQSQVGEPSLP
+66 PFGGLKSEEGEPTLP
-81 TITTFYQVATN
+81 TITTFYQVSPN
-92 KSYDIR
+92 KSYTIHV
-98 INNKNS
+98 NVTS
-104 IWIENIDILPH
+104 SEWIDNIDILPH
-115 QTWDH
+115 QTWDSES
-120 VPDETI
+120 DEANVL
-126 STFKRDVELYT
+126 FKRNIELYT
-137 SDIKYP
+137 SDMKYP
-143 ENQGEVSQ
+143 DNQGEVSN

-156 DLPVIKVSIT
+156 DLPVVKASIT
-166 PFKYY
+166 PFRYY
-171 PLSRRLE
+171 PLSRKLE
-178 VITSADIELIEVEDI
+178 VITSADIELIEVGDVD
-193 EPVQVPNRISRVFEP
+193 PVQIPNRISRVFEP
-208 LYEALVVNYSRSTND
+208 LYEALVVNYNRSTND
-223 ASYQKPSILYIL
+223 DDYQKPSILYIL

-247 MLFDWRHRSGYVVN
+247 ILFDWRHRCGYVVN
-261 YVSTSTTGNSTS
+261 YVSTSTTGNSSS

-283 SSWEDPPEYVALV
+283 STWDDPPEYVALV

-306 TYFESLSSYNGEGD
+306 TYFESFSSYNGEGD
-320 HPYSQLVGNDILPEV
+320 HPYSQLVGNDLLPEV

-349 TIINKTVQYESNP
+349 TIVNKTVQYESNP

-370 SASLV
+370 SASVV
-375 GDASTSGV
+375 GDASTSGI
-383 SCVITSENIK
+383 STVITSENIK

-411 FPSQMVSDL
+411 FPSQMVADL

-452 PIATVITCGTGSF
+452 SIATVITCGTGSF

-490 VGTATLGTHT
+490 VGTATIGTHT

-513 VFVDKIETAGAALAR
+513 VFVDKMETAGAALAR

-539 NPNNWVTIFTHWNNL
+539 NPNNYVNIFTHWNNL

-561 MWTDIPQ
+561 MWTDVPQ
-568 SFTVSHDNM
+568 SFTVSHEST
-577 ISLGTNY
+577 ISSGTNY
-584 YDVEVKDYFNEPVEG
+584 YDVEVLDYFNEPVES

-614 GYTDNN
+614 GYTDIN
-620 GRVTLPIGS
+620 GRIILSVGS
-629 TSSGSVDLTVIK
+629 ASLGSVDLTVIK

-650 FQINEQSVN
+650 FQINGQSVN
-659 VNSIEG
+659 VNSVEG
-665 AFTIDDDMDGLS
+665 AFTIDDDMNGLS
-677 TGNSD
+677 IGNAN
-682 GMIDGGETIEL
+682 GVIDGGETIEL
-693 TIPIYNYGTEDAQ
+693 TIPIYNYGTDNAE

-715 NGFINYSIDSL
+715 DGFINYSIDSL
-726 YVGTLM
+726 YIGTLT

-739 GQSFVFEIE
+739 GQSFVFEVE
-748 SGLLENEN
+748 SGILENEN
-756 FPLRLLVKDING
+756 FPLRLLIKDINDSN
-768 IAWWSQIDLSISGT
+768 WLSQIQLSISGT
-782 RLFADKVYVH
+782 RLLADKVYVH

-800 HLDPGETAQ
+800 HLDPGETAE
-809 ISIEISNIGSIMA
+809 IEIEISNIGSMMA

-827 RLYSNF
+827 RLYSNYP
-833 AGLEIIDDQ
+833 GLEIIDDQ
-842 GFWPII
+842 GFWPLIV
-848 LQDNY
+848 QNNF

-866 EDVIPGTIVE
+866 EDIIPGTVVE
-876 LTIDLESSDGA
+876 LFIDLESPDGA
-887 VQSTNIP
+887 AQSANIP
-894 IQIGVKE
+894 LQIGVKE
-901 MDDPLGPDAYGY
+901 VDDPLGPDLYGY
-913 YAYDNGDILY
+913 YAYDSGDILY
-923 SNAPYFNWIE
+923 SNTPYFNWIE
-933 IDPLYGGP
+933 IDPLYNGS
-941 GTQLALSDFGDNQD
+941 GTQLPLSDYGDNQD

-968 YGIDYNQIS
+968 YGVDYDQIS

-984 SMGSTDMKSFRN
+984 SMGSTSMKSFRN
-996 YPLPGPGGPSP
+996 YHIPGPGGPSP

-1028 YDELNNQFVIQWS
+1028 YDELNHQFVIQWS
-1041 NLRTYDNNSLENFQL
+1041 HLRTYDNNSLENFQL

-1073 LMQFADFNN
+1073 LMQYADFNN
-1082 TSTGNYGWGQVHG
+1082 TSTGNYSWGQVHG

-1102 EDHSETIGLEYT
+1102 EDQSETIGLEYT
-1114 INNTYPISA
+1114 FNNTYAISA

-1134 TTRGANILQRGD
+1134 TTRGASILQRGD

-1154 ITDVLTLV
+1154 IIDVLTLV
-1162 DFVQSGN
+1162 DFVQSSN
-1169 TGGLNPYLADV
+1169 TGELNPYLADV

>member
-1 MMTKI
+1 MTKS
-6 NKILLILV
+6 NKIIFTLLIASSIL
-14 FISGISLG
+14 FS
-22 QDEIRKLSNGFSHG
+22 QDEIRKSLNGFSNL
-36 VEDNKIHFT
+36 DDDRIHFS
-45 LDEYEIIDVSID
+45 LDSYELKDVTID
-57 GQTFKKPII
+57 GQTFKKPVI
-66 PFGGLQSQVGEPSLP
+66 PFGGLKSDEGDPSLP
-81 TITTFYQVATN
+81 TITTFYQVAPN
-92 KSYDIR
+92 KSYA
-98 INNKNS
+98 INVNVISSEWVN
-104 IWIENIDILPH
+104 NIDILPH
-115 QTWDH
+115 QTWERLS
-120 VPDETI
+120 DET
-126 STFKRDVELYT
+126 SDLFKRNIELYT
-137 SDIKYP
+137 SDMKYP
-143 ENQGEVSQ
+143 ENQGEVSN

-156 DLPVIKVSIT
+156 DIPVVKASIT

-178 VITSADIELIEVEDI
+178 IITSADIELIEVDEI
-193 EPVQVPNRISRVFEP
+193 EPVQTPDQISRVFEP
-208 LYEALVVNYSRSTND
+208 LYEALVVNYNRSTND
-223 ASYQKPSILYIL
+223 DDYQRPSILYIL

-247 MLFDWRHRSGYVVN
+247 ILFNWRHRSGYVVN
-261 YVSTSTTGNSTS
+261 YVSTSTTGNSSS

-283 SSWEDPPEYVALV
+283 STWDDPPEYIALV

-411 FPSQMVSDL
+411 FPSQMVADL

-465 SSGTAL
+465 SSGTSL

-490 VGTATLGTHT
+490 IGTATIGTHT

-513 VFVDKIETAGAALAR
+513 VFVDKLETAGAALAR
-528 GKLNLYLNYPN
+528 GKLNLYLNYPD
-539 NPNNWVTIFTHWNNL
+539 NPNDWVTIFTHWNNL

-561 MWTDIPQ
+561 MWTDTPQ
-568 SFTVSHDNM
+568 SFTVTHENI
-577 ISLGTNY
+577 ISSGTNF
-584 YDVEVKDYFNEPVEG
+584 YDVEVTNYFNEPVEN

-614 GYTDNN
+614 GYTDIN
-620 GRVTLPIGS
+620 GRVTLPVGS
-629 TSSGSVDLTVIK
+629 TLSGGVNLTVIK
-641 RNFVPYQGQ
+641 RNFIPYQGQ
-650 FQINEQSVN
+650 FQISEQSVN
-659 VNSIEG
+659 VNSVEG
-665 AFTIDDDMDGLS
+665 AFTIDDDMNGAS
-677 TGNSD
+677 TGNSNAL
-682 GMIDGGETIEL
+682 IDGGETIEL
-693 TIPIYNYGTEDAQ
+693 TIPVYNYGTDDAE

-739 GQSFVFEIE
+739 EQSFVFEVE
-748 SGLLENEN
+748 SGILENEN
-756 FPLRLLVKDING
+756 FPLRLLIKDING
-768 IAWWSQIDLSISGT
+768 SSWLSQIQLSISGT
-782 RLFADKVYVH
+782 RLVADKVYVH
-792 DDPVFGND
+792 DDPAFGND
-800 HLDPGETAQ
+800 YLDPGETAE
-809 ISIEISNIGSIMA
+809 ISIEISNIGSMMA

-827 RLYSNF
+827 RLYSNYP
-833 AGLEIIDDQ
+833 GLEIIDDQ
-842 GFWPII
+842 GFWPLIV
-848 LQDNY
+848 QNNF
-853 SINTTDKFEVIAA
+853 SINTADKFEVVAA
-866 EDVIPGTIVE
+866 EDIIPGTVIE
-876 LTIDLESSDGA
+876 LFIDLESPDGA
-887 VQSTNIP
+887 AQSANIP
-894 IQIGVKE
+894 LQIGVKE
-901 MDDPLGPDAYGY
+901 VDDPLGPDSYGY
-913 YAYDNGDILY
+913 YAYDSGDILY

-933 IDPLYGGP
+933 IDPLYNGS
-941 GTQLALSDFGDNQD
+941 GTQLSLSDYGDNQD

-968 YGIDYNQIS
+968 YGIDYDQIS

-984 SMGSTDMKSFRN
+984 SMGSTSIKSFRN
-996 YPLPGPGGPSP
+996 YHIPGPGGPSP

-1028 YDELNNQFVIQWS
+1028 YDELNHQFIIQWS
-1041 NLRTYDNNSLENFQL
+1041 HLRTYDNNSLENFQL

-1073 LMQFADFNN
+1073 VMQYADFNN

-1102 EDHSETIGLEYT
+1102 EDQSETIGLEYT
-1114 INNTYPISA
+1114 FNNTYPISA

-1162 DFVQSGN
+1162 DFVQSSD

>member
-1 MMTKI
+1 MTKS
-6 NKILLILV
+6 NKIIFTLLIASSIL
-14 FISGISLG
+14 FS
-22 QDEIRKLSNGFSHG
+22 QDEIRKSLNGFSNL
-36 VEDNKIHFT
+36 DDDRIHFS
-45 LDEYEIIDVSID
+45 LDSYELKDVTID
-57 GQTFKKPII
+57 GQTFKKPVI
-66 PFGGLQSQVGEPSLP
+66 PFGGLKSDEGDPSLP
-81 TITTFYQVATN
+81 TITTFYQVAPN
-92 KSYDIR
+92 KSYA
-98 INNKNS
+98 INVNVISSEWVN
-104 IWIENIDILPH
+104 NIDILPH
-115 QTWDH
+115 QTWERLS
-120 VPDETI
+120 DET
-126 STFKRDVELYT
+126 SDLFKRNIELYT
-137 SDIKYP
+137 SDMKYP
-143 ENQGEVSQ
+143 ENQGEVSN

-156 DLPVIKVSIT
+156 DIPVVKASIT

-178 VITSADIELIEVEDI
+178 IITSADIELIEVDEI
-193 EPVQVPNRISRVFEP
+193 EPVQTPDQISRVFEP
-208 LYEALVVNYSRSTND
+208 LYEALVVNYNRSTND
-223 ASYQKPSILYIL
+223 DDYQRPSILYIL

-247 MLFDWRHRSGYVVN
+247 ILFNWRHRSGYVVN
-261 YVSTSTTGNSTS
+261 YVSTSTTGNSSS

-283 SSWEDPPEYVALV
+283 STWDDPPEYIALV

-411 FPSQMVSDL
+411 FPSQMVADL

-465 SSGTAL
+465 SSGTSL

-490 VGTATLGTHT
+490 IGTATIGTHT

-513 VFVDKIETAGAALAR
+513 VFVDKLETAGAALAR
-528 GKLNLYLNYPN
+528 GKLNLYLNYPD
-539 NPNNWVTIFTHWNNL
+539 NPNDWVTIFTHWNNL

-561 MWTDIPQ
+561 MWTDTPQ
-568 SFTVSHDNM
+568 SFTVTHENI
-577 ISLGTNY
+577 ISSGTNF
-584 YDVEVKDYFNEPVEG
+584 YDVEVTNYFNEPVEN
-599 AYVTILKGNDIIFES
+599 AFVTILKGNDIIFES
-614 GYTDNN
+614 GYTDIN
-620 GRVTLPIGS
+620 GRVTLPVGS
-629 TSSGSVDLTVIK
+629 TLSGGVNLTVIK
-641 RNFVPYQGQ
+641 RNFIPYQGQ
-650 FQINEQSVN
+650 FQISEQSVN
-659 VNSIEG
+659 VNSVEG
-665 AFTIDDDMDGLS
+665 AFTIDDDMNGAS
-677 TGNSD
+677 TGNSNAL
-682 GMIDGGETIEL
+682 IDGGETIEL
-693 TIPIYNYGTEDAQ
+693 TIPVYNYGTDDAE

-739 GQSFVFEIE
+739 EQPFVFEVE
-748 SGLLENEN
+748 SGILENEN
-756 FPLRLLVKDING
+756 FPLRLLIKDING
-768 IAWWSQIDLSISGT
+768 SSWLSQIQLSISGT
-782 RLFADKVYVH
+782 RLVADKVYVH
-792 DDPVFGND
+792 DDPAFGND
-800 HLDPGETAQ
+800 YLDPGETAE
-809 ISIEISNIGSIMA
+809 ISIEISNIGSMMA

-827 RLYSNF
+827 RLYSNYP
-833 AGLEIIDDQ
+833 GLEIIDDQ
-842 GFWPII
+842 GFWPLIV
-848 LQDNY
+848 QNNF
-853 SINTTDKFEVIAA
+853 SINTADKFEVVAA
-866 EDVIPGTIVE
+866 EDIIPGTVIE
-876 LTIDLESSDGA
+876 LFIDLESPDGA
-887 VQSTNIP
+887 AQSANIP
-894 IQIGVKE
+894 LQIGVKE
-901 MDDPLGPDAYGY
+901 VDDPLGPDSYGY
-913 YAYDNGDILY
+913 YAYDSGDILY

-933 IDPLYGGP
+933 IDPLYNGS
-941 GTQLALSDFGDNQD
+941 GTQLSLSDYGDNQD

-968 YGIDYNQIS
+968 YGIDYDQIS

-984 SMGSTDMKSFRN
+984 SMGSTSIKSFRN
-996 YPLPGPGGPSP
+996 YHIPGPGGPSP

-1028 YDELNNQFVIQWS
+1028 YDELNHQFIIQWS
-1041 NLRTYDNNSLENFQL
+1041 HLRTYDNNSLENFQL

-1073 LMQFADFNN
+1073 VMQYADFNN

-1102 EDHSETIGLEYT
+1102 EDQSETIGLEYT
-1114 INNTYPISA
+1114 FNNTYPISA

-1162 DFVQSGN
+1162 DFVQSSD

>member
-1 MMTKI
+1 MI
-6 NKILLILV
+6 YIYKILFSILLFSV
-14 FISGISLG
+14 LSIG
-22 QDEIRKLSNGFSHG
+22 QENIRKLSSGFSSKSG
-36 VEDNKIHFT
+36 DSKIHFS
-45 LDEYEIIDVSID
+45 LKDYEMQNVTID
-57 GQTFKKPII
+57 GQSFKKPII
-66 PFGGLQSQVGEPSLP
+66 PFGGLKSEEGEPTLP
-81 TITTFYQVATN
+81 TITTFYQVAPN
-92 KSYDIR
+92 KSYA
-98 INNKNS
+98 INVNINS
-104 IWIENIDILPH
+104 SEWVENIDILPH
-115 QTWDH
+115 QTWEH
-120 VPDETI
+120 VSDET
-126 STFKRDVELYT
+126 SALFKRDIELYT
-137 SDIKYP
+137 SDIPYP
-143 ENQGEVSQ
+143 EDLGEISN
-151 TFVFR
+151 TFILR

-171 PLSRRLE
+171 PLSRKLE
-178 VITSADIELIEVEDI
+178 VITSADIELIEVGNID
-193 EPVQVPNRISRVFEP
+193 PVIVPNRISRTFEP
-208 LYEALVVNYSRSTND
+208 LYEALVVNYDRSTND
-223 ASYQKPSILYIL
+223 EDYQKPSILYIL
-235 PSNSSNLMANLE
+235 PANSSNLMTNLE
-247 MLFDWRHRSGYVVN
+247 ILFDWRHRSGYVVN
-261 YVSTSTTGNSTS
+261 YVSTSTTGNSSS

-283 SSWEDPPEYVALV
+283 STWDNPPEFIALV

-306 TYFESLSSYNGEGD
+306 TYFENYSGYNGEGD
-320 HPYSQLVGNDILPEV
+320 HPYSQLVGNDVLPEV
-335 IIGRLSFSSTTELA
+335 LIGRLSFSSATELA

-362 YLSQNWFH
+362 YLNQNWFH
-370 SASLV
+370 SASMV

-383 SCVITSENIK
+383 STVITSENIK

-398 HGYDDVRTIYNSP
+398 NGYDDVRTIYSSP

-420 NAGLTFFNYRGY
+420 NDGLTFFNYRGY

-490 VGTATLGTHT
+490 IGTATLGTHT

-528 GKLNLYLNYPN
+528 GKLNLYLNYPD
-539 NPNNWVTIFTHWNNL
+539 NPNNNVNVFTHWNNL
-554 IGDPALQ
+554 IGDPALK
-561 MWTDIPQ
+561 MWTDVPQ
-568 SFTVSHDNM
+568 SFTVNNDNI
-577 ISLGTNY
+577 ISSGTNY
-584 YDVEVKDYFNEPVEG
+584 IDVEVLNYFNEPVED
-599 AYVTILKGNDIIFES
+599 AYVTILKGDDVIFES
-614 GYTDNN
+614 GYTNIN
-620 GRVTLPIGS
+620 GRVTLPITSS
-629 TSSGSVDLTVIK
+629 TSGSVELTVIK

-650 FQINEQSVN
+650 FQIIDQNVN
-659 VNSIEG
+659 VNSVEG
-665 AFTIDDDMDGLS
+665 AYSIDDDMNGS
-677 TGNSD
+677 SSGNNNSI
-682 GMIDGGETIEL
+682 IDGGETIEL
-693 TIPIYNYGTEDAQ
+693 TIPIYNYGTDDSE

-715 NGFINYSIDSL
+715 NGFINYSVDSL
-726 YVGTLM
+726 YIGTLM

-739 GQSFVFEIE
+739 DQSFVFEVETGI
-748 SGLLENEN
+748 LENEN
-756 FPLRLLVKDING
+756 LPLRLLIKDING
-768 IAWWSQIDLSISGT
+768 SSWWSQLQLSISGA
-782 RLFADKVYVH
+782 RFFADKVYVY
-792 DDPVFGND
+792 DDPVFGNEN
-800 HLDPGETAQ
+800 LDPGETAE
-809 ISIEISNIGSIMA
+809 ISIEISNIGSMNATNI
-822 NNVSG
+822 SG

-833 AGLEIIDDQ
+833 SGLEIVDDQ
-842 GFWPII
+842 GFWPVI

-853 SINTTDKFEVIAA
+853 TINTLDNFEVVAA

-876 LTIDLESSDGA
+876 LIINLESSDGA
-887 VQSTNIP
+887 VQSVNIP
-894 IQIGVKE
+894 LQIGVKGVG
-901 MDDPLGPDAYGY
+901 DPLGPDAYGY

-933 IDPLYGGP
+933 IDPLYDGP
-941 GTQLALSDFGDNQD
+941 GTQLALSDYGDNQD
-955 DVTTVNLPFTFKF
+955 DVTTVNLPFSFKF
-968 YGIDYNQIS
+968 YGVDYDQIS

-984 SMGSTDMKSFRN
+984 SMGSTSMKSFRN
-996 YPLPGPGGPSP
+996 YHMPGPGGPSP

-1028 YDELNNQFVIQWS
+1028 YDELNHQFVIQWS
-1041 NLRTYDNNSLENFQL
+1041 HLRTYDNNSLENFQL

-1073 LMQFADFNN
+1073 LMQYADFNN
-1082 TSTGNYGWGQVHG
+1082 TSTGNGVQVHG
-1095 NYCTIGL
+1095 NYSTIGL
-1102 EDHSETIGLEYT
+1102 EDQSETIGLEYT
-1114 INNTYPISA
+1114 FNNTYPISA

-1146 INQDGLLN
+1146 INQDGFLN

>member
-1 MMTKI
+1 MTKS
-6 NKILLILV
+6 NKIIFTLLIASSIL
-14 FISGISLG
+14 FS
-22 QDEIRKLSNGFSHG
+22 QDEIRKSPNGFSIL
-36 VEDNKIHFT
+36 DDDRIHFS
-45 LDEYEIIDVSID
+45 LDSYELKDVTID
-57 GQTFKKPII
+57 GQTFKKPVI
-66 PFGGLQSQVGEPSLP
+66 PFGGLKSDEGDPSLP
-81 TITTFYQVATN
+81 TITTFYQVAPN
-92 KSYDIR
+92 KSYA
-98 INNKNS
+98 INVNVISSEWVN
-104 IWIENIDILPH
+104 NIDILPH
-115 QTWDH
+115 QTWERLS
-120 VPDETI
+120 DET
-126 STFKRDVELYT
+126 SDLFKRNIELYT
-137 SDIKYP
+137 SDMKYP
-143 ENQGEVSQ
+143 ENQGEVSN

-156 DLPVIKVSIT
+156 DIPVVKASIT

-178 VITSADIELIEVEDI
+178 IITSADIELIEVDEI
-193 EPVQVPNRISRVFEP
+193 EPVQTPDQISRVFEP
-208 LYEALVVNYSRSTND
+208 LYEALVVNYNRSTND
-223 ASYQKPSILYIL
+223 DDYQRPSILYIL

-247 MLFDWRHRSGYVVN
+247 ILFNWRHRSGYVVN
-261 YVSTSTTGNSTS
+261 YVSTSTTGNSSS

-283 SSWEDPPEYVALV
+283 STWDDPPEYIALV

-411 FPSQMVSDL
+411 FPSQMVADL

-465 SSGTAL
+465 SSGTSL

-490 VGTATLGTHT
+490 IGTATIGTHT

-513 VFVDKIETAGAALAR
+513 VFVDKLETAGAALAR
-528 GKLNLYLNYPN
+528 GKLNLYLNYPD
-539 NPNNWVTIFTHWNNL
+539 NPNDWVTIFTHWNNL

-561 MWTDIPQ
+561 MWTDTPQ
-568 SFTVSHDNM
+568 SFTVTHENI
-577 ISLGTNY
+577 ISSGTNF
-584 YDVEVKDYFNEPVEG
+584 YDVEVTNYFNEPVEN

-614 GYTDNN
+614 GYTDIN
-620 GRVTLPIGS
+620 GRVTLPVGS
-629 TSSGSVDLTVIK
+629 TLSGGVNLTVIK
-641 RNFVPYQGQ
+641 RNFIPYQGQ
-650 FQINEQSVN
+650 FQISEQSVN
-659 VNSIEG
+659 VNSVEG
-665 AFTIDDDMDGLS
+665 AFTIDDDMNGAS
-677 TGNSD
+677 TGNSNAL
-682 GMIDGGETIEL
+682 IDGGETIEL
-693 TIPIYNYGTEDAQ
+693 TIPVYNYGTDDAE

-739 GQSFVFEIE
+739 EQPFVFEVE
-748 SGLLENEN
+748 SGILENEN
-756 FPLRLLVKDING
+756 FPLRLLIKDING
-768 IAWWSQIDLSISGT
+768 SSWLSQIQLSISGT
-782 RLFADKVYVH
+782 RLVADKVYVH
-792 DDPVFGND
+792 DDPAFGND
-800 HLDPGETAQ
+800 YLDPGETAE
-809 ISIEISNIGSIMA
+809 ISIEISNIGSMMA

-827 RLYSNF
+827 RLYSNYP
-833 AGLEIIDDQ
+833 GLEIIDDQ
-842 GFWPII
+842 GFWPLIV
-848 LQDNY
+848 QNNF
-853 SINTTDKFEVIAA
+853 SINTADKFEVVAA
-866 EDVIPGTIVE
+866 EDIIPGTVIE
-876 LTIDLESSDGA
+876 LFIDLESPDGA
-887 VQSTNIP
+887 AQSANIP
-894 IQIGVKE
+894 LQIGVKE
-901 MDDPLGPDAYGY
+901 VDDPLGPDSYGY
-913 YAYDNGDILY
+913 YAYDSGDILY

-933 IDPLYGGP
+933 IDPLYNGS
-941 GTQLALSDFGDNQD
+941 GTQLSLSDYGDNQD

-968 YGIDYNQIS
+968 YGIDYDQIS

-984 SMGSTDMKSFRN
+984 SMGSTSIKSFRN
-996 YPLPGPGGPSP
+996 YHIPGPGGPSP

-1028 YDELNNQFVIQWS
+1028 YDELNHQFIIQWS
-1041 NLRTYDNNSLENFQL
+1041 HLRTYDNNSLENFQL

-1073 LMQFADFNN
+1073 VMQYADFNN

-1102 EDHSETIGLEYT
+1102 EDQSETIGLEYT
-1114 INNTYPISA
+1114 FNNTYPISA

-1162 DFVQSGN
+1162 DFVQSSD

>member
-1 MMTKI
+1 MTKS
-6 NKILLILV
+6 NKIIFTLLIASSIL
-14 FISGISLG
+14 FS
-22 QDEIRKLSNGFSHG
+22 QDEIRKSLNGFSNL
-36 VEDNKIHFT
+36 DDDRIHFS
-45 LDEYEIIDVSID
+45 LDSYELKDVTID
-57 GQTFKKPII
+57 GQTFKKPVI
-66 PFGGLQSQVGEPSLP
+66 PFGGLKSDEGDPSLP
-81 TITTFYQVATN
+81 TITTFYQVAPN
-92 KSYDIR
+92 KSYA
-98 INNKNS
+98 INVNVISSEWVN
-104 IWIENIDILPH
+104 NIDILPH
-115 QTWDH
+115 QTWERLS
-120 VPDETI
+120 DET
-126 STFKRDVELYT
+126 SDLFKRNIELYT
-137 SDIKYP
+137 SDMKYP
-143 ENQGEVSQ
+143 ENQGEVSN

-156 DLPVIKVSIT
+156 DIPVVKASIT

-178 VITSADIELIEVEDI
+178 IITSADIELIEVDEI
-193 EPVQVPNRISRVFEP
+193 EPVQTPDQISRVFEP
-208 LYEALVVNYSRSTND
+208 LYEALVVNYNRSTND
-223 ASYQKPSILYIL
+223 DDYQRPSILYIL

-247 MLFDWRHRSGYVVN
+247 ILFNWRHRSGYVVN
-261 YVSTSTTGNSTS
+261 YVSTSTTGNSSS

-283 SSWEDPPEYVALV
+283 STWDDPPEYIALV

-411 FPSQMVSDL
+411 FPSQMVADL

-465 SSGTAL
+465 SSGTSL

-490 VGTATLGTHT
+490 IGTATIGTHT

-513 VFVDKIETAGAALAR
+513 VFVDKLETAGAALAR
-528 GKLNLYLNYPN
+528 GKLNLYLNYPD
-539 NPNNWVTIFTHWNNL
+539 NPNDWVTIFTHWNNL

-561 MWTDIPQ
+561 MWTDTPQ
-568 SFTVSHDNM
+568 SFTVTHENI
-577 ISLGTNY
+577 ISSGTNF
-584 YDVEVKDYFNEPVEG
+584 YDVEVTNYFNEPVEN
-599 AYVTILKGNDIIFES
+599 AFVTILKGNDIIFES
-614 GYTDNN
+614 GYTDIN
-620 GRVTLPIGS
+620 GRVTLPVGS
-629 TSSGSVDLTVIK
+629 TLSGGVNLTVIK
-641 RNFVPYQGQ
+641 RNFIPYQGQ
-650 FQINEQSVN
+650 FQISEQSVN
-659 VNSIEG
+659 VNSVEG
-665 AFTIDDDMDGLS
+665 AFTIDDDMNGAS
-677 TGNSD
+677 TGNSNAL
-682 GMIDGGETIEL
+682 IDGGETIEL
-693 TIPIYNYGTEDAQ
+693 TIPVYNYGTDNAE

-739 GQSFVFEIE
+739 EQPFVFEVE
-748 SGLLENEN
+748 SGILENEN
-756 FPLRLLVKDING
+756 FPLRLLIKDING
-768 IAWWSQIDLSISGT
+768 SSWLSQIQLSISGT
-782 RLFADKVYVH
+782 RLVADKVYVH
-792 DDPVFGND
+792 DDPAFGND
-800 HLDPGETAQ
+800 YLDPGETAE
-809 ISIEISNIGSIMA
+809 ISIEISNIGSMMA

-827 RLYSNF
+827 RLYSNYP
-833 AGLEIIDDQ
+833 GLEIIDDQ
-842 GFWPII
+842 GFWPLIV
-848 LQDNY
+848 QNNF
-853 SINTTDKFEVIAA
+853 SINTADKFEVVAA
-866 EDVIPGTIVE
+866 EDIIPGTVIE
-876 LTIDLESSDGA
+876 LFIDLESPDGA
-887 VQSTNIP
+887 AQSANIP
-894 IQIGVKE
+894 LQIGVKE
-901 MDDPLGPDAYGY
+901 VDDPLGPDSYGY
-913 YAYDNGDILY
+913 YAYDSGDILY

-933 IDPLYGGP
+933 IDPLYNGS
-941 GTQLALSDFGDNQD
+941 GTQLSLSDYGDNQD

-968 YGIDYNQIS
+968 YGIDYDQIS

-984 SMGSTDMKSFRN
+984 SMGSTSIKSFRN
-996 YPLPGPGGPSP
+996 YHIPGPGGPSP

-1028 YDELNNQFVIQWS
+1028 YDELNHQFIIQWS
-1041 NLRTYDNNSLENFQL
+1041 HLRTYDNNSLENFQL

-1073 LMQFADFNN
+1073 VMQYADFNN

-1102 EDHSETIGLEYT
+1102 EDQSETIGLEYT
-1114 INNTYPISA
+1114 FNNTYPISA

-1162 DFVQSGN
+1162 DFVQSSD

>member
-1 MMTKI
+1 MTKS
-6 NKILLILV
+6 NKIIFTLLIASSIL
-14 FISGISLG
+14 FS
-22 QDEIRKLSNGFSHG
+22 QDEIRKSLNGFSNL
-36 VEDNKIHFT
+36 DDDRIHFS
-45 LDEYEIIDVSID
+45 LDSYELKDVTID
-57 GQTFKKPII
+57 GQTFKKPVI
-66 PFGGLQSQVGEPSLP
+66 PFGGLKSDEGDPSLP
-81 TITTFYQVATN
+81 TITTFYQVAPN
-92 KSYDIR
+92 KSYA
-98 INNKNS
+98 INVNVISSEWVN
-104 IWIENIDILPH
+104 NIDILPH
-115 QTWDH
+115 QTWERLS
-120 VPDETI
+120 DET
-126 STFKRDVELYT
+126 SDLFKRNIELYT
-137 SDIKYP
+137 SDMKYP
-143 ENQGEVSQ
+143 ENQGEVSN

-156 DLPVIKVSIT
+156 DIPVVKASIT

-178 VITSADIELIEVEDI
+178 IITSADIELIEVDEI
-193 EPVQVPNRISRVFEP
+193 EPVQTPDQISRVFEP
-208 LYEALVVNYSRSTND
+208 LYEALVVNYNRSTND
-223 ASYQKPSILYIL
+223 DDYQRPSILYIL

-247 MLFDWRHRSGYVVN
+247 ILFDWRHRSGYVVN
-261 YVSTSTTGNSTS
+261 YVSTSTTGNSSS

-283 SSWEDPPEYVALV
+283 STWDDPPEYIALV

-411 FPSQMVSDL
+411 FPSQMVADL

-465 SSGTAL
+465 SSGTSL

-490 VGTATLGTHT
+490 IGTATIGTHT

-513 VFVDKIETAGAALAR
+513 VFVDELETAGAALAR
-528 GKLNLYLNYPN
+528 GKLNLYLNYPD

-561 MWTDIPQ
+561 MWTDTPQ
-568 SFTVSHDNM
+568 SFTVTHENI
-577 ISLGTNY
+577 ISSGTNF
-584 YDVEVKDYFNEPVEG
+584 YDVEVTNYFNEPVEN
-599 AYVTILKGNDIIFES
+599 AFVTILKGNDIIFES
-614 GYTDNN
+614 GYTDIN
-620 GRVTLPIGS
+620 GRVTLPVGS
-629 TSSGSVDLTVIK
+629 TLSGGVNLTVIK
-641 RNFVPYQGQ
+641 RNFIPYQGQ
-650 FQINEQSVN
+650 FQISEQSVN
-659 VNSIEG
+659 VNSVEG
-665 AFTIDDDMDGLS
+665 AFTIDDDMNGAS
-677 TGNSD
+677 TGNSNAL
-682 GMIDGGETIEL
+682 IDGGETIEL
-693 TIPIYNYGTEDAQ
+693 TIPVYNYGTDDAE

-739 GQSFVFEIE
+739 EQPFVFEVE
-748 SGLLENEN
+748 SGILENEN
-756 FPLRLLVKDING
+756 FPLRLLIKDING
-768 IAWWSQIDLSISGT
+768 SSWLSQIQLSISGT
-782 RLFADKVYVH
+782 RLVADKVYVH
-792 DDPVFGND
+792 DDPAFGND
-800 HLDPGETAQ
+800 YLDPGETAE
-809 ISIEISNIGSIMA
+809 ISIEISNIGSMMA

-827 RLYSNF
+827 RLYSNYP
-833 AGLEIIDDQ
+833 GLEIIDDQ
-842 GFWPII
+842 GFWPLIV
-848 LQDNY
+848 QNNF
-853 SINTTDKFEVIAA
+853 SINTADKFEVVAA
-866 EDVIPGTIVE
+866 EDIIPGTVIE
-876 LTIDLESSDGA
+876 LFIDLESPDGA
-887 VQSTNIP
+887 AQSANIP
-894 IQIGVKE
+894 LQIGVKE
-901 MDDPLGPDAYGY
+901 VDDPLGPDSYGY
-913 YAYDNGDILY
+913 YAYDSGDILY

-933 IDPLYGGP
+933 IDPLYNGS
-941 GTQLALSDFGDNQD
+941 GTQLSLSDYGDNQD

-968 YGIDYNQIS
+968 YGIDYDQIS

-984 SMGSTDMKSFRN
+984 SMGSTSIKSFRN
-996 YPLPGPGGPSP
+996 YHIPGPGGPSP

-1028 YDELNNQFVIQWS
+1028 YDELNHQFIIQWS
-1041 NLRTYDNNSLENFQL
+1041 HLRTYDNNSLENFQL

-1073 LMQFADFNN
+1073 VMQYADFNN

-1102 EDHSETIGLEYT
+1102 EDQSETIGLEYT
-1114 INNTYPISA
+1114 FNNTYPISA

-1162 DFVQSGN
+1162 DFVQSSD

>member
-1 MMTKI
+1 MTKS
-6 NKILLILV
+6 NKIIFTLLMASSVL
-14 FISGISLG
+14 FS
-22 QDEIRKLSNGFSHG
+22 QDEIRKSPNGFSIL
-36 VEDNKIHFT
+36 DDDRIHFS
-45 LDEYEIIDVSID
+45 LDSYELKDVTID
-57 GQTFKKPII
+57 GQTFKKPVI
-66 PFGGLQSQVGEPSLP
+66 PFGGLTSDEGDPTLP
-81 TITTFYQVATN
+81 TITTFYQVAPN
-92 KSYDIR
+92 KSYAINVNVISSEW
-98 INNKNS
+98 INNV
-104 IWIENIDILPH
+104 DILPH
-115 QTWDH
+115 QTWERSS
-120 VPDETI
+120 DETNDL
-126 STFKRDVELYT
+126 FKRNIELYT
-137 SDIKYP
+137 SDTKYP
-143 ENQGEVSQ
+143 ENQGEVSN

-156 DLPVIKVSIT
+156 DIPVVKASIT

-178 VITSADIELIEVEDI
+178 IITSADIELIEVDEI
-193 EPVQVPNRISRVFEP
+193 EPVQTPDRISRVFEP
-208 LYEALVVNYSRSTND
+208 LYEALVVNYNRSTND
-223 ASYQKPSILYIL
+223 DDYQRPSILYIL
-235 PSNSSNLMANLE
+235 PSNSSNLMASLE
-247 MLFDWRHRSGYVVN
+247 ILFDWRHRSGYVVN
-261 YVSTSTTGNSTS
+261 YVSTSTTGNSSS

-283 SSWEDPPEYVALV
+283 STWDDPPEYIALV

-411 FPSQMVSDL
+411 FPSQMVADL

-432 YGVSGFNSGNI
+432 YGVSGFNSGNV

-465 SSGTAL
+465 ASGTAL

-490 VGTATLGTHT
+490 IGTATIGTHT

-513 VFVDKIETAGAALAR
+513 VFVDKMETAGAALAR
-528 GKLNLYLNYPN
+528 GKLNLYLNYPD
-539 NPNNWVTIFTHWNNL
+539 NPNDWVTIFTHWNNL

-561 MWTDIPQ
+561 MWTDTPQ
-568 SFTVSHDNM
+568 SFTVNHENM
-577 ISLGTNY
+577 ISSGTNY
-584 YDVEVKDYFNEPVEG
+584 YDIEVTNYFNEPVED
-599 AYVTILKGNDIIFES
+599 AFVTILKGNDIIFES
-614 GYTDNN
+614 GFTDIN
-620 GRVTLPIGS
+620 GRVTLPVGS
-629 TSSGSVDLTVIK
+629 TLPGGVNLTVIK
-641 RNFVPYQGQ
+641 RNFIPYQGQ
-650 FQINEQSVN
+650 FQISEQSVN
-659 VNSIEG
+659 VNSVEG
-665 AFTIDDDMDGLS
+665 AFTIDDDMNDAS
-677 TGNSD
+677 MGNAN

-693 TIPIYNYGTEDAQ
+693 NIPIYNYGTDDAE

-715 NGFINYSIDSL
+715 DGFINYSIDSL
-726 YVGTLM
+726 YIGTLM

-739 GQSFVFEIE
+739 EQSFVFEVE
-748 SGLLENEN
+748 SGILENEN
-756 FPLRLLVKDING
+756 FPLRLFIKDING
-768 IAWWSQIDLSISGT
+768 SSWLSQIQLSILGT
-782 RLFADKVYVH
+782 RLLADKVYVY

-800 HLDPGETAQ
+800 HLDPGETAE

-827 RLYSNF
+827 RLYSNYP
-833 AGLEIIDDQ
+833 GLEIIDDQ
-842 GFWPII
+842 GFWPLIV
-848 LQDNY
+848 QNNF
-853 SINTTDKFEVIAA
+853 SINTTDKFEVVAA
-866 EDVIPGTIVE
+866 EDIIPGTIIE
-876 LTIDLESSDGA
+876 LFIDLESPDGA
-887 VQSTNIP
+887 AQSANIP
-894 IQIGVKE
+894 LQIGVKE
-901 MDDPLGPDAYGY
+901 VDDPLGPDSYGY
-913 YAYDNGDILY
+913 YAYDSGDILY

-933 IDPLYGGP
+933 IDPLYNGP
-941 GTQLALSDFGDNQD
+941 GTQLSLSDYGDNQD

-968 YGIDYNQIS
+968 YGIDYDQIS

-984 SMGSTDMKSFRN
+984 SMGSTSIKSFRN
-996 YPLPGPGGPSP
+996 YHIPGPGGPSP

-1028 YDELNNQFVIQWS
+1028 YDELNHQFIIQWS
-1041 NLRTYDNNSLENFQL
+1041 HLRTYDNNSLENFQL

-1073 LMQFADFNN
+1073 VMQYADFNN

-1095 NYCTIGL
+1095 NYCTIGI
-1102 EDHSETIGLEYT
+1102 EDQSETIGLEYT
-1114 INNTYPISA
+1114 FNNTYPISA

-1162 DFVQSGN
+1162 DFVQSSD

>member
-1 MMTKI
+1 MTKI
-6 NKILLILV
+6 NNTLLTVILV
-14 FISGISLG
+14 SAVSYG
-22 QDEIRKLSNGFSHG
+22 QDEIRKLSNGFSSIPG
-36 VEDNKIHFT
+36 DNRMQFS
-45 LDEYEIIDVSID
+45 LVSYEIEDITID
-57 GQTFKKPII
+57 GQTFKKPVV
-66 PFGGLQSQVGEPSLP
+66 PFGGLKSEVGEPTLP
-81 TITTFYQVATN
+81 TITTFYQVAPN
-92 KSYDIR
+92 KSYT
-98 INNKNS
+98 INVNVTS
-104 IWIENIDILPH
+104 SEWIDNIDILPH
-115 QTWDH
+115 QTWDSES
-120 VPDETI
+120 DEANTL
-126 STFKRDVELYT
+126 FKRNIELYT
-137 SDIKYP
+137 SDMKYP
-143 ENQGEVSQ
+143 ENQGEVSN

-156 DLPVIKVSIT
+156 DLPVVKASIT

-178 VITSADIELIEVEDI
+178 VITSADIELIEVEDVD
-193 EPVQVPNRISRVFEP
+193 PVHIPNRISRVFEP
-208 LYEALVVNYSRSTND
+208 LYEALVVNYNRSTND
-223 ASYQKPSILYIL
+223 DDYQKPSILYIL
-235 PSNSSNLMANLE
+235 PNNSSNLMANLDI
-247 MLFDWRHRSGYVVN
+247 LFDWRHRCGYVVN
-261 YVSTSTTGNSTS
+261 YVSTSTTGNSSS

-283 SSWEDPPEYVALV
+283 SSWDDPPEYVALV

-306 TYFESLSSYNGEGD
+306 TYFESFSSYNGEGD
-320 HPYSQLVGNDILPEV
+320 HPYSQLVGNDVLPEV
-335 IIGRLSFSSTTELA
+335 LIGRLSFSSTTELA

-370 SASLV
+370 SASMV
-375 GDASTSGV
+375 GDASTSGI
-383 SCVITSENIK
+383 SCIITSENIK

-411 FPSQMVSDL
+411 FPSQMVADL

-490 VGTATLGTHT
+490 VGTATIGTHT

-513 VFVDKIETAGAALAR
+513 VFVDKMETAGAALAR
-528 GKLNLYLNYPN
+528 GKLNLYLNYPD
-539 NPNNWVTIFTHWNNL
+539 NPNNYVTIFTHWNSL

-561 MWTDIPQ
+561 MWTDVPQ
-568 SFTVSHDNM
+568 SFTVNHENS
-577 ISLGTNY
+577 ISSGTNY
-584 YDVEVKDYFNEPVEG
+584 YDVEVMDYFNEPVEG

-614 GYTDNN
+614 GYTDIN
-620 GRVTLPIGS
+620 GRITLSIGS
-629 TSSGSVDLTVIK
+629 ASLGSVDLTVIK

-650 FQINEQSVN
+650 FQINDQSVN
-659 VNSIEG
+659 VNSVEG
-665 AFTIDDDMDGLS
+665 AFTIDDDMNGS
-677 TGNSD
+677 SIGNAN

-693 TIPIYNYGTEDAQ
+693 TIPIYNYGTDDAE

-715 NGFINYSIDSL
+715 DGFINYSIDSL
-726 YVGTLM
+726 YIGTLI

-739 GQSFVFEIE
+739 AQPFVFEVE
-748 SGLLENEN
+748 SGILENEN
-756 FPLRLLVKDING
+756 FPLRLLIKDINNSS
-768 IAWWSQIDLSISGT
+768 WLSQIQLSISGT
-782 RLFADKVYVH
+782 RLLADKVYVH

-800 HLDPGETAQ
+800 QLDPGETAE
-809 ISIEISNIGSIMA
+809 ISIEVSNIGSMMA

-827 RLYSNF
+827 RLYSNYP
-833 AGLEIIDDQ
+833 GLEIIDDQ
-842 GFWPII
+842 GFWPLIV
-848 LQDNY
+848 QNNF
-853 SINTTDKFEVIAA
+853 SINTTDKFEVFAA
-866 EDVIPGTIVE
+866 EDIIPGTVVE
-876 LTIDLESSDGA
+876 LFIDLESSDGA
-887 VQSTNIP
+887 AQSANIP
-894 IQIGVKE
+894 LQIGVKE
-901 MDDPLGPDAYGY
+901 VDDPLGPDLYGY
-913 YAYDNGDILY
+913 YAYDSGDILY

-933 IDPLYGGP
+933 IDPLYNGS
-941 GTQLALSDFGDNQD
+941 GTQLPLSDYGDNQD

-968 YGIDYNQIS
+968 YGVDYDQIS

-984 SMGSTDMKSFRN
+984 SMGSTSMKSFRN
-996 YPLPGPGGPSP
+996 YHIPGPGGPSP

-1028 YDELNNQFVIQWS
+1028 YDELNHQFIIQWS
-1041 NLRTYDNNSLENFQL
+1041 HLRTYDNNSLENFQL

-1073 LMQFADFNN
+1073 VMQYADFNN

-1102 EDHSETIGLEYT
+1102 EDQSETIGLEYT
-1114 INNTYPISA
+1114 FNNAYPTSA

-1162 DFVQSGN
+1162 DFVQSSD

>member
-1 MMTKI
+1 MTKS
-6 NKILLILV
+6 NKIIFTLLIASSIL
-14 FISGISLG
+14 FS
-22 QDEIRKLSNGFSHG
+22 QDEIRKSPNGFSIL
-36 VEDNKIHFT
+36 DDDRIHFS
-45 LDEYEIIDVSID
+45 LDSYELKDVTID
-57 GQTFKKPII
+57 GQTFKKPVI
-66 PFGGLQSQVGEPSLP
+66 PFGGLKSDEGDPSLP
-81 TITTFYQVATN
+81 TITTFYQVAPN
-92 KSYDIR
+92 KSYA
-98 INNKNS
+98 INVNVISSEWVN
-104 IWIENIDILPH
+104 NIDILPH
-115 QTWDH
+115 QTWERLS
-120 VPDETI
+120 DET
-126 STFKRDVELYT
+126 SDLFKRNIELYT
-137 SDIKYP
+137 SDMKYP
-143 ENQGEVSQ
+143 ENQGEVSN

-156 DLPVIKVSIT
+156 DIPVVKASIT

-178 VITSADIELIEVEDI
+178 IITSADIELIEVDEI
-193 EPVQVPNRISRVFEP
+193 EPVQTPDQISRVFEP
-208 LYEALVVNYSRSTND
+208 LYEALVVNYNRSTND
-223 ASYQKPSILYIL
+223 DDYQRPSILYIL

-247 MLFDWRHRSGYVVN
+247 ILFNWRHRSGYVVN
-261 YVSTSTTGNSTS
+261 YVSTSTTGNSSS

-283 SSWEDPPEYVALV
+283 STWDDPPEYIALV

-411 FPSQMVSDL
+411 FPSQMVADL

-465 SSGTAL
+465 SSGTSL

-490 VGTATLGTHT
+490 IGTATIGTHT

-513 VFVDKIETAGAALAR
+513 VFVDELETAGAALAR
-528 GKLNLYLNYPN
+528 GKLNLYLNYPD
-539 NPNNWVTIFTHWNNL
+539 NPNDWVTIFTHWNNL

-561 MWTDIPQ
+561 MWTDTPQ
-568 SFTVSHDNM
+568 SFTVTHENI
-577 ISLGTNY
+577 ISSGTNF
-584 YDVEVKDYFNEPVEG
+584 YDVEVTNYFNEPVED
-599 AYVTILKGNDIIFES
+599 AFVTILKGNDIIFES
-614 GYTDNN
+614 GYTDIN
-620 GRVTLPIGS
+620 GRVTLPVGS
-629 TSSGSVDLTVIK
+629 TLSGGVNLTVTK
-641 RNFVPYQGQ
+641 RNFIPYQGQ
-650 FQINEQSVN
+650 FQISEQSVN
-659 VNSIEG
+659 VNSVEG
-665 AFTIDDDMDGLS
+665 AFTIDDDMNGAS
-677 TGNSD
+677 TGNSNAL
-682 GMIDGGETIEL
+682 IDGGETIEL
-693 TIPIYNYGTEDAQ
+693 TIPVYNYGTDDAE

-739 GQSFVFEIE
+739 EQPFVFEVE
-748 SGLLENEN
+748 SGILENEN
-756 FPLRLLVKDING
+756 FPLRLLIKDING
-768 IAWWSQIDLSISGT
+768 SSWLSQIQLSISGT
-782 RLFADKVYVH
+782 RLVADKVYVH
-792 DDPVFGND
+792 DDPAFGND
-800 HLDPGETAQ
+800 YLDPGETAE
-809 ISIEISNIGSIMA
+809 ISIEISNIGSMMA

-827 RLYSNF
+827 RLYSNYP
-833 AGLEIIDDQ
+833 GLEIIDDQ
-842 GFWPII
+842 GFWPLIV
-848 LQDNY
+848 QNNF
-853 SINTTDKFEVIAA
+853 SINTADKFEVVAA
-866 EDVIPGTIVE
+866 EDIIPGTVIE
-876 LTIDLESSDGA
+876 LFIDLESPDGA
-887 VQSTNIP
+887 AQSANIP
-894 IQIGVKE
+894 LQIGVKE
-901 MDDPLGPDAYGY
+901 VDDPLGPDSYGY
-913 YAYDNGDILY
+913 YAYDSGDILY

-933 IDPLYGGP
+933 IDPLYNGS
-941 GTQLALSDFGDNQD
+941 GTQLSLSDYGDNQD

-968 YGIDYNQIS
+968 YGIDYDQIS

-984 SMGSTDMKSFRN
+984 SMGSTSIKSFRN
-996 YPLPGPGGPSP
+996 YHIPGPGGPSP

-1028 YDELNNQFVIQWS
+1028 YDELNHQFIIQWS
-1041 NLRTYDNNSLENFQL
+1041 HLRTYDNNSLENFQL

-1073 LMQFADFNN
+1073 VMQYADFNN

-1102 EDHSETIGLEYT
+1102 EDQSETIGLEYT
-1114 INNTYPISA
+1114 FNNTYPISA

-1162 DFVQSGN
+1162 DFVQSSD